1 MGNYKNR
8 LQFVHHDDIF
18 STREDAMEYVNGQLI
33 QIDRPALYAEPM
45 ILKYGDEA
53 EPNIILAIGS
63 VGNGETMSIDN
74 KVFFIDIANIEES
87 IEKIKEQVDKNIEDK
102 ENVIGIVSEIIASC
116 GLNEDGTYSKDLDDD
131 ILKSAENLKI
141 ADALL
146 SSALQ
151 DEIARAKAE
160 EMKLILHPQESDT
173 ISFELDK
180 QESGTSLTA
189 DVKLAE
195 KKTFDNVNWSNIIV
209 KDENGLFANVDVKYE
224 EEQLVVTINGETK
237 AYDLPKETYIES
249 GYYDKETESII
260 LELNNGGE
268 VYVEM
273 TDLIEE
279 WGVSSIQ
286 TSPIMLK
293 KEHVKYDSQLH
304 DEPLWRDVLSAD
316 VRLKDGDNNILEKV
330 LVSDED
336 GTFALYVNGVA
347 SNIKCRV
354 GATETTVQD
363 ALDNIKHPIS
373 TNDNNIIV
381 ERVDGLYATVALN
394 YDKASN
400 VLTFD
405 DGIHQPKAI
414 ELNSASVLENAT
426 YEFGELVL
434 RFRMTDN
441 TTNEVRIPISEIVKD
456 FEFDN
461 KNRTVTLV
469 RNEVN
474 GQYYMS
480 ADVNVSND
488 TDNILQVS
496 NHELYVKGVASN
508 IKYKNGVSIEDELDK
523 LNGSEEVVGSIK
535 YEVAKEK
542 AERVSNDAKLSEI
555 IASTQTELDALED
568 VVNAEIARSE
578 NADAENIKSIDELGT
593 KIETLTSLLNEHKE
607 DFQTHKDDNV
617 ASFANVE
624 SKIVETN
631 NTLDKHK
638 IESNNALEAA
648 KVESKTYTDNAL
660 VEAKAYADGL
670 SVNYDSV
677 GSAQFALQSAKEY
690 SDNNTITAI
699 TKAKEYTDNKAVET
713 LATAQENAAH
723 AISDAVSAL
732 TVSID
737 AKDADAKLYADEQD
751 AKMLATV
758 NDAIAKV
765 AQDAEFTTVET
776 DTVKTVLN
784 SNKEL
789 SAHVKL
795 NNSTDNILLSDEKG
809 LLAQVNL
816 TYDQITS
823 KLTFNNGK
831 TFSEY
836 YLTSNSLVSDARF
849 DENGKLVLTITLA
862 NGTTK
867 EVEVSIDKIEG
878 GNNGDSPVTVNVEQ
892 TQEGVK
898 RITATLSVSSNEN
911 NLIVADDG
919 SLFASKVASDH
930 IGTYRDNEMTMQ
942 EALGRIAEEIDE
954 ASKTGGNAGDTSGLQ
969 AQIASL
975 QTQVTTLQ
983 SNLNAETTARIELE
997 NEVNELKAI
1006 VEQLANATMID
1017 FGTYTVTT
1025 TDDGENQGGSGD
1037 VTPSGGDEVT
1047 PENGDDNTEEIPTE

>member
-8 LQFVHHDDIF
+8 LQFVHHEGIF
-18 STREDAMEYVNGQLI
+18 PRREDAINYVNGQLI

-45 ILKYGDEA
+45 VLRYGDEL

-63 VGNGETMSIDN
+63 VGDGEKMSTEN
-74 KVFFIDIANIEES
+74 RVFFIDVANIEES
-87 IEKIKEQVDKNIEDK
+87 IEKLKEQVDINIKDK
-102 ENVIGIVSEIIASC
+102 ESVIGIVSEIIASC
-116 GLNEDGTYSKDLDDD
+116 GLNEGGTYSKDLDDD

-173 ISFELDK
+173 ISFGLDK

-224 EEQLVVTINGETK
+224 EDQLVVTINGETK

-249 GYYDKETESII
+249 GRYDKATESII
-260 LELNNGGE
+260 LKLNNDEE

-279 WGVSSIQ
+279 WGVSSNQ
-286 TSPIMLK
+286 TSPIILK
-293 KEHVKYDSQLH
+293 KEHVGYNSQLH

-330 LVSDED
+330 SVSDKD

-405 DGIHQPKAI
+405 DGIHPSKSI
-414 ELNSASVLENAT
+414 ELNSASVLEKAY

-456 FEFDN
+456 FEFN
-461 KNRTVTLV
+461 NNGRTVTLV
-469 RNEVN
+469 RNQDN

-488 TDNILQVS
+488 ADNILQINNS
-496 NHELYVKGVASN
+496 ALYVKGIASN
-508 IKYKNGVSIEDELDK
+508 IKYKSEVSVADELDK
-523 LNGSEEVVGSIK
+523 LNSPEEVVGSIK

-542 AERVSNDAKLSEI
+542 LERISSDNKLSEI

-578 NADAENIKSIDELGT
+578 NADAENIKSIDELASKLDILSSSFT
-593 KIETLTSLLNEHKE
+593 EHNEA
-607 DFQTHKDDNV
+607 FQLHKDENV
-617 ASFANVE
+617 ASFTDVN

-631 NTLDKHK
+631 YTLEKHK
-638 IESNNALEAA
+638 IESSGALEAA
-648 KVESKTYTDNAL
+648 KVESKTYTDNVLA
-660 VEAKAYADGL
+660 EAKAYADGL

-677 GSAQFALQSAKEY
+677 GSAQSALQSAKEY
-690 SDNNTITAI
+690 SDNNTIIAI
-699 TKAKEYTDNKAVET
+699 TKAKEYT
-713 LATAQENAAH
+713 
-723 AISDAVSAL
+723 
-732 TVSID
+732 
-737 AKDADAKLYADEQD
+737 DEQD

-758 NDAIAKV
+758 NDAIAK
-765 AQDAEFTTVET
+765 ASQDAEFVTVDT
-776 DTVKTVLN
+776 DTIKTVLN

-789 SAHVKL
+789 SANVKL
-795 NNSTDNILLSDEKG
+795 NNSTDNILLSDENG

-816 TYDQITS
+816 TYDPTTS
-823 KLTFNNGK
+823 KLMFNNGK

-862 NGTTK
+862 DGTTK
-867 EVEVSIDKIEG
+867 EVVASIDKIEG

-930 IGTYRDNEMTMQ
+930 IGTYRDSEMTMQ

-954 ASKTGGNAGDTSGLQ
+954 ASKTSGNAVDVSGLQ

-975 QTQVTTLQ
+975 QATVTTLQ
-983 SNLNAETTARIELE
+983 SALNEEIAARKELE
-997 NEVNELKAI
+997 NKVNDLTTKVDDLEK
-1006 VEQLANATMID
+1006 ATMID
-1017 FGTYTVTT
+1017 FGTYT
-1025 TDDGENQGGSGD
+1025 DNGD
-1037 VTPSGGDEVT
+1037 EEVT
-1047 PENGDDNTEEIPTE
+1047 P

>member
-8 LQFVHHDDIF
+8 LQFVHHNELF
-18 STREDAMEYVNGQLI
+18 STREDAMNYVNGQLI

-45 ILKYGDEA
+45 VLKYGDEA

-63 VGNGETMSIDN
+63 RGNGEDMSTSN
-74 KVFFIDIANIEES
+74 RVFFIDLANIEES
-87 IEKIKEQVDKNIEDK
+87 IEKLKEQVDKNIEDE
-102 ENVIGIVSEIIASC
+102 ENIRDFVSAIIASC

-160 EMKLILHPQESDT
+160 EMKLILNPQESDT
-173 ISFELDK
+173 ISFGLDK

-195 KKTFDNVNWSNIIV
+195 KKTLDNVNWSNIIV
-209 KDENGLFANVDVKYE
+209 KDESGLFANVDVKYE
-224 EEQLVVTINGETK
+224 EDQLVVTINGETK

-293 KEHVKYDSQLH
+293 KEHVRYDSQLH

-405 DGIHQPKAI
+405 DGIHPSKSI
-414 ELNSASVLENAT
+414 ELNSASVLEKAY
-426 YEFGELVL
+426 YENGELVL

-441 TTNEVRIPISEIVKD
+441 TTNEVKIPISEIVKD
-456 FEFDN
+456 FDFDN
-461 KNRTVTLV
+461 DNSTVKLE
-469 RNEVN
+469 RNQKN

-480 ADVNVSND
+480 ANVNVLD
-488 TDNILQVS
+488 DADNILQKNNS
-496 NHELYVKGVASN
+496 ALYVKGIASN
-508 IKYKNGVSIEDELDK
+508 IKYKSEVSVADELDK
-523 LNGSEEVVGSIK
+523 LNGHEDVEGSIK

-542 AERVSNDAKLSEI
+542 AERFSEDEKLSEI

-568 VVNAEIARSE
+568 VVNEEITRSE
-578 NADAENIKSIDELGT
+578 NVDAENKKSIDELGT
-593 KIETLTSLLNEHKE
+593 KIETLSSLLNEHKE

-617 ASFANVE
+617 TSFTNVE

-648 KVESKTYTDNAL
+648 KVESKTYTDNVL

-677 GSAQFALQSAKEY
+677 GSAQSALQSAKEY

-699 TKAKEYTDNKAVET
+699 TKAKEYTDGKAVET

-723 AISDAVSAL
+723 AISDAASAL

-737 AKDADAKLYADEQD
+737 TKNAEAKLYADEQD
-751 AKMLATV
+751 AKMLETV
-758 NDAIAKV
+758 NDAIAK
-765 AQDAEFTTVET
+765 ASQDAEFVTVDT
-776 DTVKTVLN
+776 DTIKTVLN

-789 SAHVKL
+789 SANVKL
-795 NNSTDNILLSDEKG
+795 NNSTDNILLSDENG

-816 TYDQITS
+816 TYDPTTS

-862 NGTTK
+862 DGRTK
-867 EVEVSIDKIEG
+867 EVVASIDKIEG

-930 IGTYRDNEMTMQ
+930 IGTYRDSEMTMQ

-954 ASKTGGNAGDTSGLQ
+954 ASKTGGNAVDVSGLQ

-975 QTQVTTLQ
+975 QATVTTLQ
-983 SNLNAETTARIELE
+983 SALNEEIAEREKLK
-997 NEVNELKAI
+997 NEVDALK
-1006 VEQLANATMID
+1006 NATMID
-1017 FGTYTVTT
+1017 FGTYT
-1025 TDDGENQGGSGD
+1025 DNGGE
-1037 VTPSGGDEVT
+1037 EVT
-1047 PENGDDNTEEIPTE
+1047 P

>member
-8 LQFVHHDDIF
+8 LQFVHHDELF
-18 STREDAMEYVNGQLI
+18 STREDAMNYVNGQLI

-63 VGNGETMSIDN
+63 VGNGETMSTNN
-74 KVFFIDIANIEES
+74 KVFFIDLANIEES
-87 IEKIKEQVDKNIEDK
+87 IEKLNGQVEDVKNVKEL
-102 ENVIGIVSEIIASC
+102 VSAIIASC
-116 GLNEDGTYSKDLDDD
+116 GLNEDGTYSIDLDDD
-131 ILKSAENLKI
+131 ILKSAENLKM
-141 ADALL
+141 ADTLL

-160 EMKLILHPQESDT
+160 EMKLTLHPQDSDT
-173 ISFELDK
+173 ISFGIDR
-180 QESGTSLTA
+180 QDSGTSLIA
-189 DVKLAE
+189 DVKLAD
-195 KKTFDNVNWSNIIV
+195 KKTFDNTNWSNIII
-209 KDENGLFANVDVKYE
+209 KDENGLFTNVDVKYE
-224 EEQLVVTINGETK
+224 EGQLIVTINGETK
-237 AYDLPKETYIES
+237 TYDLPQETYLES
-249 GYYDKETESII
+249 GYYDKETESIV
-260 LELNNGGE
+260 LALNNGEE
-268 VYVEM
+268 VYVEV

-293 KEHVKYDSQLH
+293 KEHVSYETQLH
-304 DEPLWRDVLSAD
+304 GEPLWRDVLSAD

-330 LVSDED
+330 LVSEED

-347 SNIKCRV
+347 SNIKCHV
-354 GATETTVQD
+354 GGTETTVQD
-363 ALDNIKHPIS
+363 ALNNIEHPIS

-381 ERVDGLYATVALN
+381 ERADGLYATVALN
-394 YDKASN
+394 YNKASN

-405 DGIHQPKAI
+405 DGIHQPQTI

-496 NHELYVKGVASN
+496 NHELYVKGIASN
-508 IKYKNGVSIEDELDK
+508 IKYKSGVSVEDELDK
-523 LNGSEEVVGSIK
+523 LNGPEEVVGSIK

-542 AERVSNDAKLSEI
+542 SERVSNDEKLSET

-568 VVNAEIARSE
+568 DVN
-578 NADAENIKSIDELGT
+578 
-593 KIETLTSLLNEHKE
+593 TSFTDVN
-607 DFQTHKDDNV
+607 
-617 ASFANVE
+617 
-624 SKIVETN
+624 SKIVEA
-631 NTLDKHK
+631 
-638 IESNNALEAA
+638 NNALEAA

-660 VEAKAYADGL
+660 AE
-670 SVNYDSV
+670 
-677 GSAQFALQSAKEY
+677 
-690 SDNNTITAI
+690 
-699 TKAKEYTDNKAVET
+699 AKEYTNNKAVET
-713 LATAQENAAH
+713 LAT
-723 AISDAVSAL
+723 
-732 TVSID
+732 
-737 AKDADAKLYADEQD
+737 
-751 AKMLATV
+751 V
-758 NDAIAKV
+758 NDAIDKV
-765 AQDAEFTTVET
+765 SQDAEFVTVET

-789 SAHVKL
+789 SANVKL
-795 NNSTDNILLSDEKG
+795 NLSTDNILLADENG

-816 TYDQITS
+816 TYDPTTAR
-823 KLTFNNGK
+823 LTFNNGK

-862 NGTTK
+862 DGTTK
-867 EVEVSIDKIEG
+867 EVVASIDKIEG

-892 TQEGVK
+892 TQEGIK
-898 RITATLSVSSNEN
+898 RITATLSVSSSEN
-911 NLIVADDG
+911 NLIVANDG

-954 ASKTGGNAGDTSGLQ
+954 ASKTGGGGGTVDTSGLQ

-983 SNLNAETTARIELE
+983 TNLNAEIAAR
-997 NEVNELKAI
+997 NELKTK
-1006 VEQLANATMID
+1006 VDDLETKVNQLINATMID
-1017 FGTYTVTT
+1017 FGTYTATT
-1025 TDDGENQGGSGD
+1025 TDASENQGG
-1037 VTPSGGDEVT
+1037 GDEAT
-1047 PENGDDNTEEIPTE
+1047 QENGADNTNETPTE

>member
-8 LQFVHHDDIF
+8 LQFVHHDELF
-18 STREDAMEYVNGQLI
+18 STREDAMNYVNGQLI

-63 VGNGETMSIDN
+63 VGNGETMSTNN
-74 KVFFIDIANIEES
+74 KVFFIDLANIEES
-87 IEKIKEQVDKNIEDK
+87 IEKLNGQVEDVKNVKEL
-102 ENVIGIVSEIIASC
+102 VSAIIASC
-116 GLNEDGTYSKDLDDD
+116 GLNEDGTYSIDLDDD
-131 ILKSAENLKI
+131 ILKSAENLKM
-141 ADALL
+141 ADTLL

-160 EMKLILHPQESDT
+160 EMKLTLHPQDSDT
-173 ISFELDK
+173 ISFGIDR
-180 QESGTSLTA
+180 QDSGTSLIA
-189 DVKLAE
+189 DIKLAD
-195 KKTFDNVNWSNIIV
+195 KKTFDNTNWSNIII
-209 KDENGLFANVDVKYE
+209 KDENGLFTNVDVKYE
-224 EEQLVVTINGETK
+224 EGQLIVTINGETK
-237 AYDLPKETYIES
+237 TYDLPQETYLES
-249 GYYDKETESII
+249 GYYDKETESIV
-260 LELNNGGE
+260 LALNNGEE
-268 VYVEM
+268 VYVEV

-293 KEHVKYDSQLH
+293 KEHVSYETQLH
-304 DEPLWRDVLSAD
+304 GEPLWRDVLSAD
-316 VRLKDGDNNILEKV
+316 VRLKDGDNNILQKV
-330 LVSDED
+330 LVSEED

-347 SNIKCRV
+347 SNIKCHV
-354 GATETTVQD
+354 GGTETTVQD
-363 ALDNIKHPIS
+363 ALNNIEHPIS

-381 ERVDGLYATVALN
+381 ERADGLYATVALN
-394 YDKASN
+394 YNKASN

-405 DGIHQPKAI
+405 DGIHQPQTI

-496 NHELYVKGVASN
+496 NHELYVKGIASN
-508 IKYKNGVSIEDELDK
+508 IKYKSGVSVEDELDK
-523 LNGSEEVVGSIK
+523 LNGPEEVVGSIK

-542 AERVSNDAKLSEI
+542 SERVSNDEKLSET

-568 VVNAEIARSE
+568 DVN
-578 NADAENIKSIDELGT
+578 
-593 KIETLTSLLNEHKE
+593 TSFTEVN
-607 DFQTHKDDNV
+607 
-617 ASFANVE
+617 
-624 SKIVETN
+624 SKIVEA
-631 NTLDKHK
+631 
-638 IESNNALEAA
+638 NNALEAA

-660 VEAKAYADGL
+660 AE
-670 SVNYDSV
+670 
-677 GSAQFALQSAKEY
+677 
-690 SDNNTITAI
+690 
-699 TKAKEYTDNKAVET
+699 AKEYTNNKAVET
-713 LATAQENAAH
+713 LAT
-723 AISDAVSAL
+723 
-732 TVSID
+732 
-737 AKDADAKLYADEQD
+737 
-751 AKMLATV
+751 V
-758 NDAIAKV
+758 NDAIDKV
-765 AQDAEFTTVET
+765 SQDAEFVTVET

-789 SAHVKL
+789 SANVKL
-795 NNSTDNILLSDEKG
+795 NLSTDNILLADENG

-816 TYDQITS
+816 TYDPTTAR
-823 KLTFNNGK
+823 LTFNNGK

-862 NGTTK
+862 DGTTK
-867 EVEVSIDKIEG
+867 EVVASIDKIEG

-892 TQEGVK
+892 TQEGIK
-898 RITATLSVSSNEN
+898 RITATLSVSSSEN
-911 NLIVADDG
+911 NLIVANDG

-954 ASKTGGNAGDTSGLQ
+954 ASKTGGGGGTVDTSGLQ

-983 SNLNAETTARIELE
+983 TNLNAEIAAR
-997 NEVNELKAI
+997 NELKTKVDDLEAK
-1006 VEQLANATMID
+1006 VNQLINATMID
-1017 FGTYTVTT
+1017 FGTYTATT
-1025 TDDGENQGGSGD
+1025 TDASENQGGS
-1037 VTPSGGDEVT
+1037 DEAT
-1047 PENGDDNTEEIPTE
+1047 QENGVDNTNETPTE

>member
-8 LQFVHHDDIF
+8 LQFVHHNELF
-18 STREDAMEYVNGQLI
+18 STREDAMNYVNGQLI

-45 ILKYGDEA
+45 VLKYGDEA

-63 VGNGETMSIDN
+63 RGNGEDMSTSN
-74 KVFFIDIANIEES
+74 RVFFIDLANIEES
-87 IEKIKEQVDKNIEDK
+87 IEKLKEQVDKNIEDE
-102 ENVIGIVSEIIASC
+102 ENIRDFVSAIIASC

-160 EMKLILHPQESDT
+160 EMKLILNPQESDT
-173 ISFELDK
+173 ISFGLDK

-224 EEQLVVTINGETK
+224 EDQLVVIINGETK

-249 GYYDKETESII
+249 GYYDKETESIV
-260 LELNNGGE
+260 LELNNGEE

-279 WGVSSIQ
+279 WGVSSNQ
-286 TSPIMLK
+286 TGPIILK
-293 KEHVKYDSQLH
+293 KEHVGYNSQLH
-304 DEPLWRDVLSAD
+304 DESLWRDILSAD
-316 VRLKDGDNNILEKV
+316 VKLKDGDNNILEKV
-330 LVSDED
+330 SVSDED
-336 GTFALYVNGVA
+336 GAPVLALYVNGVA
-347 SNIKCRV
+347 SNIKCHV
-354 GATETTVQD
+354 GGTETTVQD
-363 ALDNIKHPIS
+363 ALNNIKHPIS

-405 DGIHQPKAI
+405 DGIHQAKAI
-414 ELNSASVLENAT
+414 ELNSASVLEKAY

-456 FEFDN
+456 FEFN
-461 KNRTVTLV
+461 NNGRTVTLV
-469 RNEVN
+469 RNQDN

-488 TDNILQVS
+488 ADNILQINNS
-496 NHELYVKGVASN
+496 ALYVKGIASN
-508 IKYKNGVSIEDELDK
+508 IKYKSEVSVADELDK
-523 LNGSEEVVGSIK
+523 LNSPEEVVGSIK

-542 AERVSNDAKLSEI
+542 LERVSSDNKLSEI

-568 VVNAEIARSE
+568 VVNEEITRSE
-578 NADAENIKSIDELGT
+578 NVDAENRKSIDELGA

-617 ASFANVE
+617 TSFANVE

-648 KVESKTYTDNAL
+648 KVE
-660 VEAKAYADGL
+660 
-670 SVNYDSV
+670 
-677 GSAQFALQSAKEY
+677 
-690 SDNNTITAI
+690 
-699 TKAKEYTDNKAVET
+699 AKEYTDNKAVET

-732 TVSID
+732 TASID

-751 AKMLATV
+751 AKILATV

-784 SNKEL
+784 INKEL
-789 SAHVKL
+789 SANVKL

-816 TYDQITS
+816 TYDPATS

-862 NGTTK
+862 DGTKK

-1006 VEQLANATMID
+1006 VEQLTNATMID

-1037 VTPSGGDEVT
+1037 VTPDGGDEVT
-1047 PENGDDNTEEIPTE
+1047 LEDGDDNTEEIPTE

>member
-8 LQFVHHDDIF
+8 LQFVHHDELF
-18 STREDAMEYVNGQLI
+18 STREDAMNYVNGQLI

-45 ILKYGDEA
+45 ILKYGDE
-53 EPNIILAIGS
+53 EKPNIILAIGS
-63 VGNGETMSIDN
+63 VGDGKTMSINN
-74 KVFFIDIANIEES
+74 KVFFIDLANIEES
-87 IEKIKEQVDKNIEDK
+87 IEKLKEQVDKNIEDK
-102 ENVIGIVSEIIASC
+102 ENIRDFVSAIIASC

-189 DVKLAE
+189 GVKLAE

-224 EEQLVVTINGETK
+224 EDQLVVTINGETK
-237 AYDLPKETYIES
+237 AYNLPKETYIES

-373 TNDNNIIV
+373 TNNNNIIV

-414 ELNSASVLENAT
+414 ELNSASVLEKAY

-456 FEFDN
+456 FEFN
-461 KNRTVTLV
+461 NNGRTVTLV
-469 RNEVN
+469 RNQDN

-488 TDNILQVS
+488 ADNILQINNS
-496 NHELYVKGVASN
+496 ALYVKGIASN
-508 IKYKNGVSIEDELDK
+508 IKYKSEVSVADELDK
-523 LNGSEEVVGSIK
+523 LNSPEEVVGSIK

-542 AERVSNDAKLSEI
+542 LERVSSDNKLSEI

-568 VVNAEIARSE
+568 VVNEEITRSE
-578 NADAENIKSIDELGT
+578 NVDAENRKSIDELGA
-593 KIETLTSLLNEHKE
+593 KIETLASLLNEHKE

-617 ASFANVE
+617 TSFANVE

-631 NTLDKHK
+631 HTLDKHK
-638 IESNNALEAA
+638 NESNNALEAA
-648 KVESKTYTDNAL
+648 KVE
-660 VEAKAYADGL
+660 AKA
-670 SVNYDSV
+670 
-677 GSAQFALQSAKEY
+677 
-690 SDNNTITAI
+690 
-699 TKAKEYTDNKAVET
+699 YTDNKATEI

-723 AISDAVSAL
+723 AISDASNVL

-737 AKDADAKLYADEQD
+737 TKNAEAKLYADEQD
-751 AKMLATV
+751 AKLLATV
-758 NDAIAKV
+758 NDAIAK
-765 AQDAEFTTVET
+765 ASQDAEFVTVDT
-776 DTVKTVLN
+776 DTIKTVLN

-789 SAHVKL
+789 SANVKL
-795 NNSTDNILLSDEKG
+795 NNSTDNILLSDENG

-816 TYDQITS
+816 TYDPTTS
-823 KLTFNNGK
+823 KLIFNNGK

-862 NGTTK
+862 NGDKK
-867 EVEVSIDKIEG
+867 EVVASIDKIEG

-930 IGTYRDNEMTMQ
+930 IGTYRDSEMTMQ

-954 ASKTGGNAGDTSGLQ
+954 ASKTGGNAVDVSGLQ

-983 SNLNAETTARIELE
+983 SNLNAETTARIELA
-997 NEVNELKAI
+997 NEVNELKSI

-1037 VTPSGGDEVT
+1037 VTPDGGDEVT
-1047 PENGDDNTEEIPTE
+1047 PENGDDNTEEIPSE

>member
-8 LQFVHHDDIF
+8 LQFVHHDELF
-18 STREDAMEYVNGQLI
+18 STREDAMNYVNGQLI

-63 VGNGETMSIDN
+63 VGNGETMSTNN
-74 KVFFIDIANIEES
+74 KVFFIDFANIEES
-87 IEKIKEQVDKNIEDK
+87 IEKLNGQVEDVKNVKEL
-102 ENVIGIVSEIIASC
+102 VSAIIASC
-116 GLNEDGTYSKDLDDD
+116 GLNEDGTYSIDLDDD
-131 ILKSAENLKI
+131 ILKSAENLKM
-141 ADALL
+141 ADTLL

-160 EMKLILHPQESDT
+160 EMKLTLHPQDSDT
-173 ISFELDK
+173 ISFGIDR
-180 QESGTSLTA
+180 QDSGTSLMA
-189 DVKLAE
+189 DVKLAD
-195 KKTFDNVNWSNIIV
+195 KKTFDNTNWSNIII
-209 KDENGLFANVDVKYE
+209 KDENGLFTNVDVKYE
-224 EEQLVVTINGETK
+224 DGQLIVTINGETK
-237 AYDLPKETYIES
+237 TYDLPQETYLES
-249 GYYDKETESII
+249 GYYDKETESIV
-260 LELNNGGE
+260 LTLNNGEE
-268 VYVEM
+268 VYVEV

-293 KEHVKYDSQLH
+293 KEHVSYETQLH
-304 DEPLWRDVLSAD
+304 GEPLWRDVLSAD

-330 LVSDED
+330 LVSEED

-347 SNIKCRV
+347 SNIKCHV
-354 GATETTVQD
+354 GGTETTVQD
-363 ALDNIKHPIS
+363 ALNNIEHPIS

-381 ERVDGLYATVALN
+381 ERADGLYATVALN
-394 YDKASN
+394 YNKASN

-405 DGIHQPKAI
+405 DGIHQPQTI

-496 NHELYVKGVASN
+496 NHELYVKGIASN
-508 IKYKNGVSIEDELDK
+508 IKYKSGVSVEDELDK
-523 LNGSEEVVGSIK
+523 LNGPEEVVGSIK

-542 AERVSNDAKLSEI
+542 SERVSNDEKLSET

-568 VVNAEIARSE
+568 DVN
-578 NADAENIKSIDELGT
+578 
-593 KIETLTSLLNEHKE
+593 TSFTEVN
-607 DFQTHKDDNV
+607 
-617 ASFANVE
+617 
-624 SKIVETN
+624 SKIVEA
-631 NTLDKHK
+631 
-638 IESNNALEAA
+638 NNALEAA

-660 VEAKAYADGL
+660 AE
-670 SVNYDSV
+670 
-677 GSAQFALQSAKEY
+677 
-690 SDNNTITAI
+690 
-699 TKAKEYTDNKAVET
+699 AKEYTNNKAVET
-713 LATAQENAAH
+713 LAT
-723 AISDAVSAL
+723 
-732 TVSID
+732 
-737 AKDADAKLYADEQD
+737 
-751 AKMLATV
+751 V
-758 NDAIAKV
+758 NDAIDKV
-765 AQDAEFTTVET
+765 SQDAEFVTVET

-789 SAHVKL
+789 SANVKL
-795 NNSTDNILLSDEKG
+795 NLSTDNILLADENG

-816 TYDQITS
+816 TYDPTTAR
-823 KLTFNNGK
+823 LTFNNGK

-862 NGTTK
+862 DGTTK
-867 EVEVSIDKIEG
+867 EVVASIDKIEG

-892 TQEGVK
+892 TQEGIK
-898 RITATLSVSSNEN
+898 RITATLSVSSSEN
-911 NLIVADDG
+911 NLIVANDG

-954 ASKTGGNAGDTSGLQ
+954 ASKTGGGGGTVDTSGLQ

-983 SNLNAETTARIELE
+983 SNLNAEIAAR
-997 NEVNELKAI
+997 NELKTKVDDLEDKVNKLI
-1006 VEQLANATMID
+1006 NATMID
-1017 FGTYTVTT
+1017 FGTYTATT
-1025 TDDGENQGGSGD
+1025 TGASENQGG
-1037 VTPSGGDEVT
+1037 GDEAT
-1047 PENGDDNTEEIPTE
+1047 QENGVDNTNETPTE

>member
-8 LQFVHHDDIF
+8 LQFVHHDELF
-18 STREDAMEYVNGQLI
+18 STREDAMNYVNGQLI

-63 VGNGETMSIDN
+63 VGNGETMSTNN
-74 KVFFIDIANIEES
+74 KVFFIDLANIEES
-87 IEKIKEQVDKNIEDK
+87 IEKLNGQVEDVKNVKEL
-102 ENVIGIVSEIIASC
+102 VSAIIASC
-116 GLNEDGTYSKDLDDD
+116 GLNEDGTYSLDLDDD
-131 ILKSAENLKI
+131 ILKSAENLKM
-141 ADALL
+141 ADTLL
-146 SSALQ
+146 SRALQ

-160 EMKLILHPQESDT
+160 EMKLTLHPQDSDT
-173 ISFELDK
+173 ISFGIDR
-180 QESGTSLTA
+180 QDSGTSLIA
-189 DVKLAE
+189 DVKLAD
-195 KKTFDNVNWSNIIV
+195 KKTFDNTNWSNIII
-209 KDENGLFANVDVKYE
+209 KDENGLFTNVDVKYE
-224 EEQLVVTINGETK
+224 EGQLIVTINGETK
-237 AYDLPKETYIES
+237 TYDLPQETYLES
-249 GYYDKETESII
+249 GYYDKETESIV
-260 LELNNGGE
+260 LALNNGEE
-268 VYVEM
+268 VYVEV

-293 KEHVKYDSQLH
+293 KEHVSYETQLH
-304 DEPLWRDVLSAD
+304 GEPLWRDVLSAD

-330 LVSDED
+330 LVSEED

-347 SNIKCRV
+347 SNIKCHV
-354 GATETTVQD
+354 GGTETTVQD
-363 ALDNIKHPIS
+363 ALNNIEHPIS

-381 ERVDGLYATVALN
+381 ERADGLYATVALN
-394 YDKASN
+394 YNKASN

-405 DGIHQPKAI
+405 DGIHQTQTI

-496 NHELYVKGVASN
+496 NHELYVKGIASN
-508 IKYKNGVSIEDELDK
+508 IKYKSGISVEDELDK
-523 LNGSEEVVGSIK
+523 LNGTEEVVGSIK

-542 AERVSNDAKLSEI
+542 SERVSNDEKLSET
-555 IASTQTELDALED
+555 IARTQTELDALEED
-568 VVNAEIARSE
+568 VNTSFTEVN
-578 NADAENIKSIDELGT
+578 
-593 KIETLTSLLNEHKE
+593 
-607 DFQTHKDDNV
+607 
-617 ASFANVE
+617 
-624 SKIVETN
+624 SKIVEAN
-631 NTLDKHK
+631 NALETHK
-638 IESNNALEAA
+638 IEASGALEAA
-648 KVESKTYTDNAL
+648 KAESKTYTDNAL
-660 VEAKAYADGL
+660 AE
-670 SVNYDSV
+670 
-677 GSAQFALQSAKEY
+677 
-690 SDNNTITAI
+690 
-699 TKAKEYTDNKAVET
+699 AKEYTDNK
-713 LATAQENAAH
+713 
-723 AISDAVSAL
+723 
-732 TVSID
+732 SI
-737 AKDADAKLYADEQD
+737 EI
-751 AKMLATV
+751 LATV
-758 NDAIAKV
+758 NDAIDKV
-765 AQDAEFTTVET
+765 SQDAEFVTVET

-789 SAHVKL
+789 SANVKL
-795 NNSTDNILLSDEKG
+795 NLSTDNILLADENG
-809 LLAQVNL
+809 LSAQVNL
-816 TYDQITS
+816 TYDPTTAR
-823 KLTFNNGK
+823 LTFNNGK

-862 NGTTK
+862 DGTTK
-867 EVEVSIDKIEG
+867 EVVASIDKIEG

-892 TQEGVK
+892 TQEGIK
-898 RITATLSVSSNEN
+898 RITATLSVSSSEN
-911 NLIVADDG
+911 NLIVANDG

-954 ASKTGGNAGDTSGLQ
+954 ASKTSGGGGTVDTSGLQ

-983 SNLNAETTARIELE
+983 TNLNAEIAAR
-997 NEVNELKAI
+997 NELKTKVDDLEDKVNKLI
-1006 VEQLANATMID
+1006 NATMID
-1017 FGTYTVTT
+1017 FGTYTATT
-1025 TDDGENQGGSGD
+1025 TDASENQGG
-1037 VTPSGGDEVT
+1037 GDEAT
-1047 PENGDDNTEEIPTE
+1047 QENGVDNTNETPTE

>member
-8 LQFVHHDDIF
+8 LQFVHHNELF
-18 STREDAMEYVNGQLI
+18 STREDAMNYVNGQLI

-45 ILKYGDEA
+45 VLKYGDEA

-63 VGNGETMSIDN
+63 RGNGEDMSTSN
-74 KVFFIDIANIEES
+74 RVFFIDLANIEES
-87 IEKIKEQVDKNIEDK
+87 IEKLKEQVDKNIEDE
-102 ENVIGIVSEIIASC
+102 ENIRDFVSAIIASC

-131 ILKSAENLKI
+131 ILKSAENLKM

-160 EMKLILHPQESDT
+160 EMKLILNPQESDT

-189 DVKLAE
+189 GVKLAE

-224 EEQLVVTINGETK
+224 EDQLVVTINGETK
-237 AYDLPKETYIES
+237 AYNLPKETYIES

-405 DGIHQPKAI
+405 DGIHPSKSI
-414 ELNSASVLENAT
+414 ELNSASVLEKAY

-456 FEFDN
+456 FEFN
-461 KNRTVTLV
+461 NNGRTVTLV
-469 RNEVN
+469 RNQDN

-488 TDNILQVS
+488 ADNILQINNS
-496 NHELYVKGVASN
+496 ALYVKGIASN
-508 IKYKNGVSIEDELDK
+508 IKYKSEVSVADELDK
-523 LNGSEEVVGSIK
+523 LNSPEEVVGSIK

-542 AERVSNDAKLSEI
+542 LERVSSDNKLSEI

-568 VVNAEIARSE
+568 VVNEEITRSE
-578 NADAENIKSIDELGT
+578 NVDAENRKSIDELGA

-631 NTLDKHK
+631 HTLDKHK
-638 IESNNALEAA
+638 NESNNALEAA
-648 KVESKTYTDNAL
+648 KVESKTYTDNVL

-677 GSAQFALQSAKEY
+677 GSAQSALQSAKEY

-699 TKAKEYTDNKAVET
+699 TKAKEYTDGKAVET

-723 AISDAVSAL
+723 AISDAASAL

-737 AKDADAKLYADEQD
+737 TKNAEAKLYADEQD
-751 AKMLATV
+751 AKMLETV
-758 NDAIAKV
+758 NDAIAK
-765 AQDAEFTTVET
+765 ASQDAEFVTVDT
-776 DTVKTVLN
+776 DTIKTVLN

-789 SAHVKL
+789 SANVKL
-795 NNSTDNILLSDEKG
+795 NNSTDNILLSDENG

-816 TYDQITS
+816 TYDPTTS

-862 NGTTK
+862 DGTKK

-1006 VEQLANATMID
+1006 VEQLTNATMID

-1037 VTPSGGDEVT
+1037 VTPDGGDEVT
-1047 PENGDDNTEEIPTE
+1047 LEDGDDNTEEIPTE

>member
-8 LQFVHHDDIF
+8 LQFVHHDELF
-18 STREDAMEYVNGQLI
+18 STREDAMNYVNGQLI

-63 VGNGETMSIDN
+63 VGNGETMSTNN
-74 KVFFIDIANIEES
+74 KVFFIDLANIEES
-87 IEKIKEQVDKNIEDK
+87 IEKLNGQVEDVKNVKEL
-102 ENVIGIVSEIIASC
+102 VSAIIASC
-116 GLNEDGTYSKDLDDD
+116 GLNEDGTYSLDLDDD
-131 ILKSAENLKI
+131 ILKSAENLKM
-141 ADALL
+141 ADTLL
-146 SSALQ
+146 SRALQ

-160 EMKLILHPQESDT
+160 EMKLTLHPQDSDT
-173 ISFELDK
+173 ISFGIDR
-180 QESGTSLTA
+180 QDSGTSLIA
-189 DVKLAE
+189 DVKLAD
-195 KKTFDNVNWSNIIV
+195 KKTFDNTNWSNIII
-209 KDENGLFANVDVKYE
+209 KDENGLFTNVDVKYE
-224 EEQLVVTINGETK
+224 EGQLIVTINGETK
-237 AYDLPKETYIES
+237 TYDLPQETYLES
-249 GYYDKETESII
+249 GYYDKETESIV
-260 LELNNGGE
+260 LALNNGEE
-268 VYVEM
+268 VYVEV

-293 KEHVKYDSQLH
+293 KEHVSYETQLH
-304 DEPLWRDVLSAD
+304 GEPLWRDVLSAD

-330 LVSDED
+330 LVSEED

-347 SNIKCRV
+347 SNIKCHV
-354 GATETTVQD
+354 GGTETTVQD
-363 ALDNIKHPIS
+363 ALNNIEHPIS

-381 ERVDGLYATVALN
+381 ERADGLYATVALN
-394 YDKASN
+394 YNKASN

-405 DGIHQPKAI
+405 DGIHQPQTI

-496 NHELYVKGVASN
+496 NHELYVKGIASN
-508 IKYKNGVSIEDELDK
+508 IKYKSGISVEDELDK

-542 AERVSNDAKLSEI
+542 SERVSNDEKLSET
-555 IASTQTELDALED
+555 IASTQTELDALEED
-568 VVNAEIARSE
+568 VNTSFTDVN
-578 NADAENIKSIDELGT
+578 
-593 KIETLTSLLNEHKE
+593 
-607 DFQTHKDDNV
+607 
-617 ASFANVE
+617 
-624 SKIVETN
+624 SKIAEANNALET
-631 NTLDKHK
+631 HK
-638 IESNNALEAA
+638 IEASGALEAA

-660 VEAKAYADGL
+660 AEAKAY
-670 SVNYDSV
+670 
-677 GSAQFALQSAKEY
+677 
-690 SDNNTITAI
+690 
-699 TKAKEYTDNKAVET
+699 TDNKSVE
-713 LATAQENAAH
+713 
-723 AISDAVSAL
+723 I
-732 TVSID
+732 
-737 AKDADAKLYADEQD
+737 
-751 AKMLATV
+751 LATV
-758 NDAIAKV
+758 NDAIDKA
-765 AQDAEFTTVET
+765 AQDAEFVTVET

-789 SAHVKL
+789 SANVKL
-795 NNSTDNILLSDEKG
+795 NLSTDNILLADENG

-816 TYDQITS
+816 TYDPTTAR
-823 KLTFNNGK
+823 LTFNNGK

-862 NGTTK
+862 DGTTK
-867 EVEVSIDKIEG
+867 EVVASIDKIEG

-892 TQEGVK
+892 TQEGIK
-898 RITATLSVSSNEN
+898 RITATLSVSSSEN
-911 NLIVADDG
+911 NLIVANDG

-954 ASKTGGNAGDTSGLQ
+954 ASKTGGGGGTVDTSGLQ

-983 SNLNAETTARIELE
+983 TNLNAEIAAR
-997 NEVNELKAI
+997 NELKTK
-1006 VEQLANATMID
+1006 VDDLETKVNQLINATMID
-1017 FGTYTVTT
+1017 FGTYTATT
-1025 TDDGENQGGSGD
+1025 TGASENQGG
-1037 VTPSGGDEVT
+1037 GDEAT
-1047 PENGDDNTEEIPTE
+1047 QENGVDNTNETPTE

>member
-1 MGNYKNR
+1 MGNNKNR
-8 LQFVHHDDIF
+8 LQFVHHSETF
-18 STREDAMEYVNGQLI
+18 VNREAAMEYVTEQLI
-33 QIDRPALYAEPM
+33 LIDRPALYAEPM
-45 ILKYGDEA
+45 VLKYGDE
-53 EPNIILAIGS
+53 EKPNIILAIGS
-63 VGNGETMSIDN
+63 VGDGKTMSTKKN

-87 IEKIKEQVDKNIEDK
+87 IEKIKEQVDINIEDK
-102 ENVIGIVSEIIASC
+102 ENVRRIVSEIIASC

-160 EMKLILHPQESDT
+160 EMKLILNPQESDT
-173 ISFELDK
+173 ISFGLDK

-224 EEQLVVTINGETK
+224 EDQLVVIINGETK

-249 GYYDKETESII
+249 GYYDKETESIV
-260 LELNNGGE
+260 LELNNGEE

-279 WGVSSIQ
+279 WGVSSNQ
-286 TSPIMLK
+286 TGPIILK
-293 KEHVKYDSQLH
+293 KEHVGYNSQLH
-304 DEPLWRDVLSAD
+304 DESLWRDILSAD
-316 VRLKDGDNNILEKV
+316 VKLKDGDNNILEKV
-330 LVSDED
+330 SVSDED
-336 GTFALYVNGVA
+336 GAPVLALYVNGVA
-347 SNIKCRV
+347 SNIKCHV
-354 GATETTVQD
+354 GGTETTVQD
-363 ALDNIKHPIS
+363 ALNNIKHPIS

-405 DGIHQPKAI
+405 DGIHQAKAI
-414 ELNSASVLENAT
+414 ELNSASVLEKAY

-456 FEFDN
+456 FEFN
-461 KNRTVTLV
+461 NNGRTVTLV
-469 RNEVN
+469 RNQDN

-488 TDNILQVS
+488 ADNILQINNS
-496 NHELYVKGVASN
+496 ALYVKGIASN
-508 IKYKNGVSIEDELDK
+508 IKYKSEVSVADELDK
-523 LNGSEEVVGSIK
+523 LNGHEEVEGSIK

-542 AERVSNDAKLSEI
+542 AERFSEDEKLSEI

-568 VVNAEIARSE
+568 VVNEEITRSE
-578 NADAENIKSIDELGT
+578 NVDAENRKSIDELGA

-617 ASFANVE
+617 TSFANVE

-631 NTLDKHK
+631 HTLDKHK
-638 IESNNALEAA
+638 NESNNALEAA
-648 KVESKTYTDNAL
+648 KVE
-660 VEAKAYADGL
+660 AKA
-670 SVNYDSV
+670 
-677 GSAQFALQSAKEY
+677 
-690 SDNNTITAI
+690 
-699 TKAKEYTDNKAVET
+699 YTDNKATEI

-723 AISDAVSAL
+723 AISDASNVL

-737 AKDADAKLYADEQD
+737 TKNAEAKLYADEQD
-751 AKMLATV
+751 AKLLATV
-758 NDAIAKV
+758 NDAIAK
-765 AQDAEFTTVET
+765 ASQDAEFVTVDT
-776 DTVKTVLN
+776 DTIKTVLN

-789 SAHVKL
+789 SANVKL
-795 NNSTDNILLSDEKG
+795 NNSTDNILLSDENG

-816 TYDQITS
+816 TYDPTTS
-823 KLTFNNGK
+823 KLMFNNGK

-862 NGTTK
+862 NGDKK
-867 EVEVSIDKIEG
+867 EVVASIDKIEG

-1006 VEQLANATMID
+1006 VEQLTNATMID

-1037 VTPSGGDEVT
+1037 VTPDGGDEVT
-1047 PENGDDNTEEIPTE
+1047 LEDGDDNTEEIPTE

>member
-8 LQFVHHDDIF
+8 LQFVHHDELF
-18 STREDAMEYVNGQLI
+18 STREDAMNYVNGQLI

-63 VGNGETMSIDN
+63 VGNGETMSTNN
-74 KVFFIDIANIEES
+74 KVFFIDLANIEES
-87 IEKIKEQVDKNIEDK
+87 IEKLNGQVEDVKNVKEL
-102 ENVIGIVSEIIASC
+102 VSAIIASC
-116 GLNEDGTYSKDLDDD
+116 GLNEDGTYSIDLDDD
-131 ILKSAENLKI
+131 ILKSAENLKM
-141 ADALL
+141 ADTLL

-160 EMKLILHPQESDT
+160 EMKLTLHPQDSDT
-173 ISFELDK
+173 ISFGIDR
-180 QESGTSLTA
+180 QDSGTSLIA
-189 DVKLAE
+189 DVKLAD
-195 KKTFDNVNWSNIIV
+195 KKTFDNTNWSNIII
-209 KDENGLFANVDVKYE
+209 KDENGLFTNVDVKYE
-224 EEQLVVTINGETK
+224 EGQLIVTINGETK
-237 AYDLPKETYIES
+237 TYDLPQETYLES
-249 GYYDKETESII
+249 GYYDKETESIV
-260 LELNNGGE
+260 LALNNGEE
-268 VYVEM
+268 VYVEV

-293 KEHVKYDSQLH
+293 KEHVSYETQLH
-304 DEPLWRDVLSAD
+304 GEPLWRDVLSAD
-316 VRLKDGDNNILEKV
+316 VRLKDGDNNILQKV
-330 LVSDED
+330 LVSEED

-347 SNIKCRV
+347 SNIKCHV
-354 GATETTVQD
+354 GGTETTVQY
-363 ALDNIKHPIS
+363 ALNNIEHPIS

-381 ERVDGLYATVALN
+381 ERADGLYATVALN
-394 YDKASN
+394 YNKASN

-405 DGIHQPKAI
+405 DGIHQPQTI

-496 NHELYVKGVASN
+496 NHELYVKGIASN
-508 IKYKNGVSIEDELDK
+508 IKYKSGISVEDELDK
-523 LNGSEEVVGSIK
+523 LNGPEEVVGSIK

-542 AERVSNDAKLSEI
+542 SERVSNDEKLSET
-555 IASTQTELDALED
+555 IARTQTELDALEED
-568 VVNAEIARSE
+568 VNTSFTDVN
-578 NADAENIKSIDELGT
+578 
-593 KIETLTSLLNEHKE
+593 
-607 DFQTHKDDNV
+607 
-617 ASFANVE
+617 
-624 SKIVETN
+624 SKIVET
-631 NTLDKHK
+631 
-638 IESNNALEAA
+638 NNALEAA
-648 KVESKTYTDNAL
+648 KVESKTYTDTAL
-660 VEAKAYADGL
+660 AE
-670 SVNYDSV
+670 
-677 GSAQFALQSAKEY
+677 
-690 SDNNTITAI
+690 
-699 TKAKEYTDNKAVET
+699 AKEYTDNK
-713 LATAQENAAH
+713 
-723 AISDAVSAL
+723 
-732 TVSID
+732 SI
-737 AKDADAKLYADEQD
+737 EI
-751 AKMLATV
+751 LATV
-758 NDAIAKV
+758 NDAIDKV
-765 AQDAEFTTVET
+765 SQDAEFVTVDT
-776 DTVKTVLN
+776 DTINTVLN

-789 SAHVKL
+789 SANVKL
-795 NNSTDNILLSDEKG
+795 NLSTDNILLADENG
-809 LLAQVNL
+809 LSAKVNL
-816 TYDQITS
+816 TYDPTTAR
-823 KLTFNNGK
+823 LTFNNGK

-862 NGTTK
+862 DGTTK
-867 EVEVSIDKIEG
+867 EVVASIDKIEG

-892 TQEGVK
+892 TQEGIK
-898 RITATLSVSSNEN
+898 RITATLSVSSSEN
-911 NLIVADDG
+911 NLIVANDG

-954 ASKTGGNAGDTSGLQ
+954 ASKTGGGGGTVDTSGLQ

-983 SNLNAETTARIELE
+983 TNLNAEIAAR
-997 NEVNELKAI
+997 NELKTK
-1006 VEQLANATMID
+1006 VDDLETKVNQLINATMID
-1017 FGTYTVTT
+1017 FGTYTATT
-1025 TDDGENQGGSGD
+1025 TDASENQGG
-1037 VTPSGGDEVT
+1037 GDEAT
-1047 PENGDDNTEEIPTE
+1047 QENGVDNTNETPTE

>member
-8 LQFVHHDDIF
+8 LQFVHHDELF
-18 STREDAMEYVNGQLI
+18 STREDAMNYVNGQLI

-63 VGNGETMSIDN
+63 VGNGETMSTNN
-74 KVFFIDIANIEES
+74 KVFFIDLANIEES
-87 IEKIKEQVDKNIEDK
+87 IEKLNGQVEDVKNVKEL
-102 ENVIGIVSEIIASC
+102 VSAIIASC
-116 GLNEDGTYSKDLDDD
+116 GLNEDGTYSIDLDDD
-131 ILKSAENLKI
+131 ILKSAENLKM
-141 ADALL
+141 ADTLL
-146 SSALQ
+146 SRALQ

-160 EMKLILHPQESDT
+160 EMKLTLHPQDSDT
-173 ISFELDK
+173 ISFGIDR
-180 QESGTSLTA
+180 QDSGTSLMA
-189 DVKLAE
+189 DVKLAD
-195 KKTFDNVNWSNIIV
+195 KKTFDNTNWSNIII
-209 KDENGLFANVDVKYE
+209 KDENGLFTNVDVKYE
-224 EEQLVVTINGETK
+224 EGQLIVTINGETK
-237 AYDLPKETYIES
+237 TYDLPQETYLES
-249 GYYDKETESII
+249 GYYDKETESIV
-260 LELNNGGE
+260 LALNNGEE
-268 VYVEM
+268 VYVEV

-293 KEHVKYDSQLH
+293 KEHVSYETQLH
-304 DEPLWRDVLSAD
+304 GEPLWRDVLSAD

-330 LVSDED
+330 LVSEED

-347 SNIKCRV
+347 SNIKCHV
-354 GATETTVQD
+354 GGIETTVQD
-363 ALDNIKHPIS
+363 ALNNIEHPIS

-381 ERVDGLYATVALN
+381 ERADGLYATVALN
-394 YDKASN
+394 YNKASN

-405 DGIHQPKAI
+405 DGIHQPQTI

-496 NHELYVKGVASN
+496 NHELYVKGIASN
-508 IKYKNGVSIEDELDK
+508 IKYKSGISVEDELDK

-542 AERVSNDAKLSEI
+542 SERVSNDEKLSET
-555 IASTQTELDALED
+555 IASTQTELDALEED
-568 VVNAEIARSE
+568 VNTSFTDVN
-578 NADAENIKSIDELGT
+578 
-593 KIETLTSLLNEHKE
+593 
-607 DFQTHKDDNV
+607 
-617 ASFANVE
+617 
-624 SKIVETN
+624 SKIAEANNALET
-631 NTLDKHK
+631 HK
-638 IESNNALEAA
+638 IEASGALEAA

-660 VEAKAYADGL
+660 AEAKAY
-670 SVNYDSV
+670 
-677 GSAQFALQSAKEY
+677 
-690 SDNNTITAI
+690 
-699 TKAKEYTDNKAVET
+699 TDNKSVE
-713 LATAQENAAH
+713 
-723 AISDAVSAL
+723 I
-732 TVSID
+732 
-737 AKDADAKLYADEQD
+737 
-751 AKMLATV
+751 LATV
-758 NDAIAKV
+758 NDAIDKA
-765 AQDAEFTTVET
+765 AQDAEFVTVET

-789 SAHVKL
+789 SANVKL
-795 NNSTDNILLSDEKG
+795 NLSTDNILLADENG

-816 TYDQITS
+816 TYDPTTAR
-823 KLTFNNGK
+823 LTFNNGK

-862 NGTTK
+862 DGTTK
-867 EVEVSIDKIEG
+867 EVVASIDKIEG

-892 TQEGVK
+892 TQEGIK
-898 RITATLSVSSNEN
+898 RITATLSVSSSEN
-911 NLIVADDG
+911 NLIVANDG

-954 ASKTGGNAGDTSGLQ
+954 ASKTGGGGGTVDTSGLQ

-983 SNLNAETTARIELE
+983 TNLTSETTEREALANRVVELE
-997 NEVNELKAI
+997 TTVASLKST
-1006 VEQLANATMID
+1006 VEQLSKATMID
-1017 FGTYTVTT
+1017 FGTYTATT
-1025 TDDGENQGGSGD
+1025 TDASENQGGGNEA
-1037 VTPSGGDEVT
+1037 TQ
-1047 PENGDDNTEEIPTE
+1047 ENGADNTNETPTE

>member
-8 LQFVHHDDIF
+8 LQFVHHNELF
-18 STREDAMEYVNGQLI
+18 STREDAMNYVNGQLI

-45 ILKYGDEA
+45 VLKYGDEA

-63 VGNGETMSIDN
+63 RGNGEDMSTSN
-74 KVFFIDIANIEES
+74 RVFFIDLANIEES
-87 IEKIKEQVDKNIEDK
+87 IEKLKEQVDKNIEDE
-102 ENVIGIVSEIIASC
+102 ENIRDFVSAIIASC

-160 EMKLILHPQESDT
+160 EMKLILNPQESDT
-173 ISFELDK
+173 ISFGLDK

-224 EEQLVVTINGETK
+224 EDQLVVIINGETK

-249 GYYDKETESII
+249 GYYDKETESIV
-260 LELNNGGE
+260 LELNNGEE

-279 WGVSSIQ
+279 WGVSSNQ
-286 TSPIMLK
+286 TGPIILK
-293 KEHVKYDSQLH
+293 KEHVGYNSQLH
-304 DEPLWRDVLSAD
+304 DESLWRDILSAD
-316 VRLKDGDNNILEKV
+316 VKLKDGDNNILEKV
-330 LVSDED
+330 SVSDED
-336 GTFALYVNGVA
+336 GAPVLALYVNGVA
-347 SNIKCRV
+347 SNIKCHV
-354 GATETTVQD
+354 GGTETTVQD
-363 ALDNIKHPIS
+363 ALNNIKHPIS

-405 DGIHQPKAI
+405 DGIHQAKAI
-414 ELNSASVLENAT
+414 ELNSASVLEKAY

-456 FEFDN
+456 FEFN
-461 KNRTVTLV
+461 NNGRTVTLV
-469 RNEVN
+469 RNQDN

-488 TDNILQVS
+488 ADNILQINNS
-496 NHELYVKGVASN
+496 ALYVKGIASN
-508 IKYKNGVSIEDELDK
+508 IKYKSEVSVADELDK
-523 LNGSEEVVGSIK
+523 LNSPEEVVGSIK

-542 AERVSNDAKLSEI
+542 LERVSSDNKLSEI

-568 VVNAEIARSE
+568 VVNEEITRSE
-578 NADAENIKSIDELGT
+578 NVDAENRKSIDELGA

-617 ASFANVE
+617 TSFANVE

-631 NTLDKHK
+631 HTLDKHK
-638 IESNNALEAA
+638 NESNNALEAA
-648 KVESKTYTDNAL
+648 KVE
-660 VEAKAYADGL
+660 AKA
-670 SVNYDSV
+670 
-677 GSAQFALQSAKEY
+677 
-690 SDNNTITAI
+690 
-699 TKAKEYTDNKAVET
+699 YTDNKATEI

-723 AISDAVSAL
+723 AISDASNVL

-737 AKDADAKLYADEQD
+737 TKNAEAKLYADEQD
-751 AKMLATV
+751 AKLLATV
-758 NDAIAKV
+758 NDAIAK
-765 AQDAEFTTVET
+765 ASQDAEFVTVDT
-776 DTVKTVLN
+776 DTIKTVLN

-789 SAHVKL
+789 SANVKL
-795 NNSTDNILLSDEKG
+795 NNSTDNILLSDENG

-816 TYDQITS
+816 TYDPTTS
-823 KLTFNNGK
+823 KLMFNNGK

-862 NGTTK
+862 NGDKK
-867 EVEVSIDKIEG
+867 EVVASIDKIEG

-930 IGTYRDNEMTMQ
+930 IGTYRDSEMTMQ

-1006 VEQLANATMID
+1006 VEQLTNATMID

-1037 VTPSGGDEVT
+1037 VTPDGGDEVT
-1047 PENGDDNTEEIPTE
+1047 PENGDDNTEEIPSE

>member
-8 LQFVHHDDIF
+8 LQFVHHDELF
-18 STREDAMEYVNGQLI
+18 STREDAMNYVNGQLI

-63 VGNGETMSIDN
+63 VGNGETMSTNN
-74 KVFFIDIANIEES
+74 KVFFIDLANIEES
-87 IEKIKEQVDKNIEDK
+87 IEKLNGQVEDVKNVKEL
-102 ENVIGIVSEIIASC
+102 VSAIIASC
-116 GLNEDGTYSKDLDDD
+116 GLNEDGTYSLDLDDD
-131 ILKSAENLKI
+131 ILKSAENLKM
-141 ADALL
+141 ADTLL

-160 EMKLILHPQESDT
+160 EMKLTLHPQDSDT
-173 ISFELDK
+173 ISFGIDR
-180 QESGTSLTA
+180 QDSGTSLIA
-189 DVKLAE
+189 DVKLAD
-195 KKTFDNVNWSNIIV
+195 KKTFDNTNWSNIII
-209 KDENGLFANVDVKYE
+209 KDENGLFTNVDVKYE
-224 EEQLVVTINGETK
+224 EGQLIVTINGETK
-237 AYDLPKETYIES
+237 TYDLPQETYLES
-249 GYYDKETESII
+249 GYYDKETESIV
-260 LELNNGGE
+260 LALNNGEE
-268 VYVEM
+268 VYVEV

-293 KEHVKYDSQLH
+293 KEHVSYETQLH
-304 DEPLWRDVLSAD
+304 GEPLWRDVLSAD

-330 LVSDED
+330 LVSEED

-347 SNIKCRV
+347 SNIKCHV
-354 GATETTVQD
+354 GGTETTVQD
-363 ALDNIKHPIS
+363 ALNNIEHPIS
-373 TNDNNIIV
+373 ANDNNIIV
-381 ERVDGLYATVALN
+381 ERADGLYATVALN
-394 YDKASN
+394 YNKASN

-405 DGIHQPKAI
+405 DGIHQTQTI

-496 NHELYVKGVASN
+496 NHELYVKGIASN
-508 IKYKNGVSIEDELDK
+508 IKYKSGISVEDELDK
-523 LNGSEEVVGSIK
+523 LNGPKEVVGSIK

-542 AERVSNDAKLSEI
+542 SERVSNDEKLSET
-555 IASTQTELDALED
+555 IASTQTELDSLEED
-568 VVNAEIARSE
+568 VNTSFTDVN
-578 NADAENIKSIDELGT
+578 
-593 KIETLTSLLNEHKE
+593 
-607 DFQTHKDDNV
+607 
-617 ASFANVE
+617 
-624 SKIVETN
+624 SKIVEAN
-631 NTLDKHK
+631 NALETHK
-638 IESNNALEAA
+638 IEASGALEAA
-648 KVESKTYTDNAL
+648 KVESKAYTDNAL
-660 VEAKAYADGL
+660 AE
-670 SVNYDSV
+670 
-677 GSAQFALQSAKEY
+677 
-690 SDNNTITAI
+690 
-699 TKAKEYTDNKAVET
+699 AKEYTDNK
-713 LATAQENAAH
+713 
-723 AISDAVSAL
+723 
-732 TVSID
+732 SI
-737 AKDADAKLYADEQD
+737 EI
-751 AKMLATV
+751 LATV
-758 NDAIAKV
+758 NDAIDKAS
-765 AQDAEFTTVET
+765 QDAEFVTVET

-789 SAHVKL
+789 SANVKL
-795 NNSTDNILLSDEKG
+795 NLSTDNILLADENG
-809 LLAQVNL
+809 LSAQVNL
-816 TYDQITS
+816 TYDPTTAR
-823 KLTFNNGK
+823 LTFNNGK

-862 NGTTK
+862 DGTTK
-867 EVEVSIDKIEG
+867 EVVASIDKIEG

-892 TQEGVK
+892 TQEGIK
-898 RITATLSVSSNEN
+898 RITATLSVSSSEN
-911 NLIVADDG
+911 NLIVANDG

-954 ASKTGGNAGDTSGLQ
+954 ARKTGGGGGTVDTSGLQ

-983 SNLNAETTARIELE
+983 TNLNAEIAARKELKTKVDELE
-997 NEVNELKAI
+997 AKVN
-1006 VEQLANATMID
+1006 QLINATMID
-1017 FGTYTVTT
+1017 FGTYTATI
-1025 TDDGENQGGSGD
+1025 TDASENQGG
-1037 VTPSGGDEVT
+1037 GDEAT
-1047 PENGDDNTEEIPTE
+1047 QENGVDNTNETPTE

>member
-8 LQFVHHDDIF
+8 LQFVHHDELF
-18 STREDAMEYVNGQLI
+18 STREDAMNYVNGQLI

-63 VGNGETMSIDN
+63 VGNGETMSTNN
-74 KVFFIDIANIEES
+74 KVFFIDLANIEES
-87 IEKIKEQVDKNIEDK
+87 IEKLNGQVEDVKNVKEL
-102 ENVIGIVSEIIASC
+102 VSAIIASC
-116 GLNEDGTYSKDLDDD
+116 GLNEDGTYSLDLDDD
-131 ILKSAENLKI
+131 ILKSAENLKM
-141 ADALL
+141 ADTLL
-146 SSALQ
+146 SRALQ

-160 EMKLILHPQESDT
+160 EMKLTLHPQDSDT
-173 ISFELDK
+173 ISFGIDR
-180 QESGTSLTA
+180 QDSGTSLIA
-189 DVKLAE
+189 DVKLAD
-195 KKTFDNVNWSNIIV
+195 KKTFDNTNWSNIII
-209 KDENGLFANVDVKYE
+209 KDENGLFTNVDVKYE
-224 EEQLVVTINGETK
+224 EGQLIVTINGETK
-237 AYDLPKETYIES
+237 TYDLPQETYLES
-249 GYYDKETESII
+249 GYYDKETESIV
-260 LELNNGGE
+260 LTLNNGEE
-268 VYVEM
+268 VYVEV

-293 KEHVKYDSQLH
+293 KEHVSYETQLH
-304 DEPLWRDVLSAD
+304 GEPLWRDVLSAD

-330 LVSDED
+330 LVSEED

-347 SNIKCRV
+347 SNIKCHV
-354 GATETTVQD
+354 GGTETTVQD
-363 ALDNIKHPIS
+363 ALNNIEHPIS

-381 ERVDGLYATVALN
+381 ERADGLYATVALN
-394 YDKASN
+394 YNKASN

-405 DGIHQPKAI
+405 DGIHQPQTI

-496 NHELYVKGVASN
+496 NHELYVKGIASN
-508 IKYKNGVSIEDELDK
+508 IKYKSGISVEDELDK
-523 LNGSEEVVGSIK
+523 LNGPEEVVGSIK

-542 AERVSNDAKLSEI
+542 SERVSNDEKLSET

-568 VVNAEIARSE
+568 DVN
-578 NADAENIKSIDELGT
+578 
-593 KIETLTSLLNEHKE
+593 TSFTDVN
-607 DFQTHKDDNV
+607 
-617 ASFANVE
+617 
-624 SKIVETN
+624 SKIVEA
-631 NTLDKHK
+631 
-638 IESNNALEAA
+638 NNALEAA

-660 VEAKAYADGL
+660 AE
-670 SVNYDSV
+670 
-677 GSAQFALQSAKEY
+677 
-690 SDNNTITAI
+690 
-699 TKAKEYTDNKAVET
+699 AKEYTNNKAVET
-713 LATAQENAAH
+713 LAT
-723 AISDAVSAL
+723 
-732 TVSID
+732 
-737 AKDADAKLYADEQD
+737 
-751 AKMLATV
+751 V
-758 NDAIAKV
+758 NDAIDKV
-765 AQDAEFTTVET
+765 SQDAEFVTVET

-789 SAHVKL
+789 SANVKL
-795 NNSTDNILLSDEKG
+795 NLSTDNILLADENG
-809 LLAQVNL
+809 LSAKVNL
-816 TYDQITS
+816 TYDPTTAR
-823 KLTFNNGK
+823 LTFNNGK

-862 NGTTK
+862 DGTTK
-867 EVEVSIDKIEG
+867 EVVASIDKIEG

-892 TQEGVK
+892 TQEGIK
-898 RITATLSVSSNEN
+898 RITATLSVSSSEN
-911 NLIVADDG
+911 NLIVANDG

-954 ASKTGGNAGDTSGLQ
+954 ASKTGGGGGTVDTSGLQ

-983 SNLNAETTARIELE
+983 TNLNAEIAARK
-997 NEVNELKAI
+997 ELKTK
-1006 VEQLANATMID
+1006 VDDLETKVNQLINATMID
-1017 FGTYTVTT
+1017 FGTYTATT
-1025 TDDGENQGGSGD
+1025 TDASENQGG
-1037 VTPSGGDEVT
+1037 GDEAT
-1047 PENGDDNTEEIPTE
+1047 QENGADNTNETPTE

>member
-8 LQFVHHDDIF
+8 LQFVHHDELF
-18 STREDAMEYVNGQLI
+18 STREDAMNYVNGQLI

-63 VGNGETMSIDN
+63 VGNGETMSTNN
-74 KVFFIDIANIEES
+74 KVFFIDLANIEES
-87 IEKIKEQVDKNIEDK
+87 IEKLNGQVEDVKNVKEL
-102 ENVIGIVSEIIASC
+102 VSAIIASC
-116 GLNEDGTYSKDLDDD
+116 GLNEDGTYSLDLDDD
-131 ILKSAENLKI
+131 ILKSAENLKM
-141 ADALL
+141 ADTLL
-146 SSALQ
+146 SRALQ

-160 EMKLILHPQESDT
+160 EMKLTLHPQDSDT
-173 ISFELDK
+173 ISFGIDR
-180 QESGTSLTA
+180 QDSGTSLIA
-189 DVKLAE
+189 DVKLAD
-195 KKTFDNVNWSNIIV
+195 KKTFDNTNWSNIII
-209 KDENGLFANVDVKYE
+209 KDENGLFTNVDVKYE
-224 EEQLVVTINGETK
+224 EGQLIVTINGETK
-237 AYDLPKETYIES
+237 TYDLPQETYLES
-249 GYYDKETESII
+249 GYYDKETESIV
-260 LELNNGGE
+260 LALNNGEE
-268 VYVEM
+268 VYVEV

-293 KEHVKYDSQLH
+293 KEHVSYETQLH
-304 DEPLWRDVLSAD
+304 GEPLWRDVLSAD

-330 LVSDED
+330 LVSEED

-347 SNIKCRV
+347 SNIKCHV
-354 GATETTVQD
+354 GGTETTVQD
-363 ALDNIKHPIS
+363 ALNNIEHPIS

-381 ERVDGLYATVALN
+381 ERADGLYATVALN
-394 YDKASN
+394 YNKASN

-405 DGIHQPKAI
+405 DGIHQTQTI

-496 NHELYVKGVASN
+496 NHELYVKGIASN
-508 IKYKNGVSIEDELDK
+508 IKYKSGISVEDELDK
-523 LNGSEEVVGSIK
+523 LNGTEEVVGSIK

-542 AERVSNDAKLSEI
+542 SERVSNDEKLSET
-555 IASTQTELDALED
+555 IASTQTELDALEED
-568 VVNAEIARSE
+568 VNTSFTDVN
-578 NADAENIKSIDELGT
+578 
-593 KIETLTSLLNEHKE
+593 
-607 DFQTHKDDNV
+607 
-617 ASFANVE
+617 
-624 SKIVETN
+624 SKIVEAN
-631 NTLDKHK
+631 NALETHK
-638 IESNNALEAA
+638 IETSGALEAA
-648 KVESKTYTDNAL
+648 KVESKAYTDNAL
-660 VEAKAYADGL
+660 A
-670 SVNYDSV
+670 
-677 GSAQFALQSAKEY
+677 
-690 SDNNTITAI
+690 
-699 TKAKEYTDNKAVET
+699 KAKEYTDNK
-713 LATAQENAAH
+713 
-723 AISDAVSAL
+723 
-732 TVSID
+732 SI
-737 AKDADAKLYADEQD
+737 EI
-751 AKMLATV
+751 LATV
-758 NDAIAKV
+758 NDAIDKV
-765 AQDAEFTTVET
+765 SQDAEFVTVET

-789 SAHVKL
+789 SANVKL
-795 NNSTDNILLSDEKG
+795 NLSTDNILLADENG
-809 LLAQVNL
+809 LSAQVNL
-816 TYDQITS
+816 TYDPTTAR
-823 KLTFNNGK
+823 LTFNNGK

-862 NGTTK
+862 DGTTK
-867 EVEVSIDKIEG
+867 EVVASIDKIEG

-892 TQEGVK
+892 TQEGIK
-898 RITATLSVSSNEN
+898 RITATLSVSSSEN
-911 NLIVADDG
+911 NLIVANDG

-954 ASKTGGNAGDTSGLQ
+954 ASKTGGGGGTVDTSGLQ

-983 SNLNAETTARIELE
+983 TNLNAEIAAR
-997 NEVNELKAI
+997 NELKTKVDDLEAK
-1006 VEQLANATMID
+1006 VNQLINATMID
-1017 FGTYTVTT
+1017 FGTYTATI
-1025 TDDGENQGGSGD
+1025 TDASENQGGA
-1037 VTPSGGDEVT
+1037 GDEVT
-1047 PENGDDNTEEIPTE
+1047 QENGVDNTNETPTE

>member
-8 LQFVHHDDIF
+8 LQFVHHKYTF
-18 STREDAMEYVNGQLI
+18 PTREDAINYVNGQLI
-33 QIDRPALYAEPM
+33 EIDRPALYAEPM
-45 ILKYGDEA
+45 VLRYGDEA

-63 VGNGETMSIDN
+63 KGDGEKMDKKN
-74 KVFFIDIANIEES
+74 RVFFIDVANIEES
-87 IEKIKEQVDKNIEDK
+87 IEKLKEQVDKNIEDK
-102 ENVIGIVSEIIASC
+102 ENIRDFVSAIIASC

-189 DVKLAE
+189 GVKLAE

-224 EEQLVVTINGETK
+224 EDQLVVTINGETK
-237 AYDLPKETYIES
+237 AYNLPKETYIES

-373 TNDNNIIV
+373 TNNNNIIV

-414 ELNSASVLENAT
+414 ELNSASVLEKAY

-456 FEFDN
+456 FEFN
-461 KNRTVTLV
+461 NNGRTVTLV
-469 RNEVN
+469 RNQDN

-488 TDNILQVS
+488 ADNILQINNS
-496 NHELYVKGVASN
+496 ALYVKGIASN
-508 IKYKNGVSIEDELDK
+508 IKYKSEVSVADELDK
-523 LNGSEEVVGSIK
+523 LNSPEEVVGSIK

-542 AERVSNDAKLSEI
+542 LERVSSDNKLSEI

-568 VVNAEIARSE
+568 VVNEEITRSE
-578 NADAENIKSIDELGT
+578 NVDAENRKSIDELGA
-593 KIETLTSLLNEHKE
+593 KIETLASLLNEHKE

-617 ASFANVE
+617 TSFANVE

-631 NTLDKHK
+631 HTLDKHK
-638 IESNNALEAA
+638 NESNNALEAA
-648 KVESKTYTDNAL
+648 KVE
-660 VEAKAYADGL
+660 AKA
-670 SVNYDSV
+670 
-677 GSAQFALQSAKEY
+677 
-690 SDNNTITAI
+690 
-699 TKAKEYTDNKAVET
+699 YTDNKATEI

-723 AISDAVSAL
+723 AISDASNVL

-737 AKDADAKLYADEQD
+737 TKNAEAKLYADEQD
-751 AKMLATV
+751 AKLLATV
-758 NDAIAKV
+758 NDAIAK
-765 AQDAEFTTVET
+765 ASQDAEFVTVDT
-776 DTVKTVLN
+776 DTIKTVLN

-789 SAHVKL
+789 SANVKL
-795 NNSTDNILLSDEKG
+795 NNSTDNILLSDENG

-816 TYDQITS
+816 TYDPTTS
-823 KLTFNNGK
+823 KLMFNNGK

-862 NGTTK
+862 NGDKK
-867 EVEVSIDKIEG
+867 EVVASIDKIEG

-930 IGTYRDNEMTMQ
+930 IGTYRDSEMTMQ

-954 ASKTGGNAGDTSGLQ
+954 ASKTGGNAVDVSGLQ

-983 SNLNAETTARIELE
+983 SNLNAETTARIELA
-997 NEVNELKAI
+997 NEVNELKSI

-1037 VTPSGGDEVT
+1037 VTPDGGDEVT
-1047 PENGDDNTEEIPTE
+1047 PENGDDNTEEIPSE

>member
-8 LQFVHHDDIF
+8 LQFVHHSETF
-18 STREDAMEYVNGQLI
+18 VNREAAMEYVTEQLI
-33 QIDRPALYAEPM
+33 LIDRPALYAEPM

-53 EPNIILAIGS
+53 APNIILAIGS

-87 IEKIKEQVDKNIEDK
+87 IKKIKEQVDINIEDK

-189 DVKLAE
+189 GVKLAE

-224 EEQLVVTINGETK
+224 EDQLVVIINGETK

-249 GYYDKETESII
+249 GYYDKETESIV
-260 LELNNGGE
+260 LELNNGEE

-279 WGVSSIQ
+279 WGVSSNQ
-286 TSPIMLK
+286 TGPIILK
-293 KEHVKYDSQLH
+293 KEHVGYNSQLH
-304 DEPLWRDVLSAD
+304 DESLWRDILSAD
-316 VRLKDGDNNILEKV
+316 VKLKDGDNNILEKV
-330 LVSDED
+330 SASDED
-336 GTFALYVNGVA
+336 GAPVLALYVNGVA
-347 SNIKCRV
+347 SNIKCHV
-354 GATETTVQD
+354 GGTETTVQD
-363 ALDNIKHPIS
+363 ALNNIKHPIS

-405 DGIHQPKAI
+405 DGIHQAKAI
-414 ELNSASVLENAT
+414 ELNSASVLEKAY

-456 FEFDN
+456 FEFN
-461 KNRTVTLV
+461 NNGRTVTLV
-469 RNEVN
+469 RNQDN

-488 TDNILQVS
+488 ADNILQINNS
-496 NHELYVKGVASN
+496 ALYVKGIASN
-508 IKYKNGVSIEDELDK
+508 IKYKSEVSVADELDK
-523 LNGSEEVVGSIK
+523 LNSPEEVVGSIK
-535 YEVAKEK
+535 YEVANEK
-542 AERVSNDAKLSEI
+542 LEWVSSDNKLSEI

-568 VVNAEIARSE
+568 VVNEEITRSE
-578 NADAENIKSIDELGT
+578 NVDAENRKSIDELGA
-593 KIETLTSLLNEHKE
+593 KIETLASLLNEHKE

-617 ASFANVE
+617 TSFANVE

-631 NTLDKHK
+631 HTLDKHK
-638 IESNNALEAA
+638 NESNNALEAA
-648 KVESKTYTDNAL
+648 KVE
-660 VEAKAYADGL
+660 AKA
-670 SVNYDSV
+670 
-677 GSAQFALQSAKEY
+677 
-690 SDNNTITAI
+690 
-699 TKAKEYTDNKAVET
+699 YTDNKATEI

-723 AISDAVSAL
+723 AISDASNVL

-737 AKDADAKLYADEQD
+737 TKNAEAKLYADEQD
-751 AKMLATV
+751 AKLLATV
-758 NDAIAKV
+758 NDAIAK
-765 AQDAEFTTVET
+765 ASQDAEFVTVDT
-776 DTVKTVLN
+776 DTIKTVLN

-789 SAHVKL
+789 SANVKL
-795 NNSTDNILLSDEKG
+795 NNSTDNILLSDENG

-816 TYDQITS
+816 TYDPTTS

-862 NGTTK
+862 DGTTK
-867 EVEVSIDKIEG
+867 EVVASIDKIEG

-930 IGTYRDNEMTMQ
+930 IGTYRDSEMTMQ

-954 ASKTGGNAGDTSGLQ
+954 ASKTGGNAVDVSGLQ

-983 SNLNAETTARIELE
+983 SNLNAETTARIELA
-997 NEVNELKAI
+997 NEVNELKSI

-1037 VTPSGGDEVT
+1037 VTPDGGDEVT

>member
-8 LQFVHHDDIF
+8 LQFVHHDELF
-18 STREDAMEYVNGQLI
+18 STREDAMNYVNGQLI

-63 VGNGETMSIDN
+63 VGNGETMSTNN
-74 KVFFIDIANIEES
+74 KVFFIDLANIEES
-87 IEKIKEQVDKNIEDK
+87 IEKLNGQVEDVKNVKEL
-102 ENVIGIVSEIIASC
+102 VSAIIASC
-116 GLNEDGTYSKDLDDD
+116 GLNEDGTYSIDLDDD
-131 ILKSAENLKI
+131 ILKSAENLKM
-141 ADALL
+141 ADTLL

-160 EMKLILHPQESDT
+160 EMKLTLHPQDSDT
-173 ISFELDK
+173 ISFGIDR
-180 QESGTSLTA
+180 QDSGTSLMA
-189 DVKLAE
+189 DVKLAD
-195 KKTFDNVNWSNIIV
+195 KKTFDNTSWSNIII
-209 KDENGLFANVDVKYE
+209 KDENGLFTNVDVKYE
-224 EEQLVVTINGETK
+224 EGQLIVTINGETK
-237 AYDLPKETYIES
+237 TYDLPQETYLES
-249 GYYDKETESII
+249 GYYDKETESIV
-260 LELNNGGE
+260 LALNNGEE
-268 VYVEM
+268 VYVEV

-293 KEHVKYDSQLH
+293 KEHVSYETQLH
-304 DEPLWRDVLSAD
+304 GEPLWRDVLSAD

-330 LVSDED
+330 LVSEED

-347 SNIKCRV
+347 SNIKCHV
-354 GATETTVQD
+354 GGTETTVQD
-363 ALDNIKHPIS
+363 ALNNIEHPIS

-381 ERVDGLYATVALN
+381 ERADGLYATVALN
-394 YDKASN
+394 YNKASN

-405 DGIHQPKAI
+405 DGIHQPQTI

-496 NHELYVKGVASN
+496 NHELYVKGIASN
-508 IKYKNGVSIEDELDK
+508 IKYKSGVSVEDELDK
-523 LNGSEEVVGSIK
+523 LNGHEEVVGSIK

-542 AERVSNDAKLSEI
+542 SERVSNDEKLSET
-555 IASTQTELDALED
+555 IARTQTELDALEED
-568 VVNAEIARSE
+568 VNTSFTDVN
-578 NADAENIKSIDELGT
+578 
-593 KIETLTSLLNEHKE
+593 
-607 DFQTHKDDNV
+607 
-617 ASFANVE
+617 
-624 SKIVETN
+624 SKIVET
-631 NTLDKHK
+631 
-638 IESNNALEAA
+638 NNALEAA
-648 KVESKTYTDNAL
+648 KVESKTYTDTAL
-660 VEAKAYADGL
+660 AE
-670 SVNYDSV
+670 
-677 GSAQFALQSAKEY
+677 
-690 SDNNTITAI
+690 
-699 TKAKEYTDNKAVET
+699 AKEYTDNK
-713 LATAQENAAH
+713 
-723 AISDAVSAL
+723 
-732 TVSID
+732 SI
-737 AKDADAKLYADEQD
+737 EI
-751 AKMLATV
+751 LATV
-758 NDAIAKV
+758 NDAIDKV
-765 AQDAEFTTVET
+765 SQDAEFVTVDT
-776 DTVKTVLN
+776 DTINTVLN

-789 SAHVKL
+789 SANVKL
-795 NNSTDNILLSDEKG
+795 NLSTDNILLADENG
-809 LLAQVNL
+809 LSAKVNL
-816 TYDQITS
+816 TYDPTTAR
-823 KLTFNNGK
+823 LTFNNGK

-862 NGTTK
+862 DGTTK
-867 EVEVSIDKIEG
+867 EVVASIDKIEG

-892 TQEGVK
+892 TQEGIK
-898 RITATLSVSSNEN
+898 RITATLSVSSSEN
-911 NLIVADDG
+911 NLIVANDG

-954 ASKTGGNAGDTSGLQ
+954 ASKTGGGGGTVDTSGLQ

-983 SNLNAETTARIELE
+983 TNLNAEIAAR
-997 NEVNELKAI
+997 NELKTK
-1006 VEQLANATMID
+1006 VDDLETKVNQLINATMID
-1017 FGTYTVTT
+1017 FGTYTATT
-1025 TDDGENQGGSGD
+1025 TDASENQGG
-1037 VTPSGGDEVT
+1037 GDEAT
-1047 PENGDDNTEEIPTE
+1047 QENGADNTNETPTE

>member
-8 LQFVHHDDIF
+8 LQFVHHDELF
-18 STREDAMEYVNGQLI
+18 STREDAMNYVNGQLI

-63 VGNGETMSIDN
+63 VGNGETMSTNN
-74 KVFFIDIANIEES
+74 KVFFIDLANIEES
-87 IEKIKEQVDKNIEDK
+87 IEKLNGQVEDVKNVKEL
-102 ENVIGIVSEIIASC
+102 VSAIIASC
-116 GLNEDGTYSKDLDDD
+116 GLNEDGTYSLDLDDD
-131 ILKSAENLKI
+131 ILKSAENLKM
-141 ADALL
+141 ADTLL
-146 SSALQ
+146 SRALQ

-160 EMKLILHPQESDT
+160 EMKLTLHPQDSDT
-173 ISFELDK
+173 ISFGIDR
-180 QESGTSLTA
+180 QDSGTSLIA
-189 DVKLAE
+189 DVKLAD
-195 KKTFDNVNWSNIIV
+195 KKTFDNTNWSNIII
-209 KDENGLFANVDVKYE
+209 KDENGLFTNVDVKYE
-224 EEQLVVTINGETK
+224 EGQLIVTINGETK
-237 AYDLPKETYIES
+237 TYDLPQETYLES
-249 GYYDKETESII
+249 GYYDKETESIV
-260 LELNNGGE
+260 LALNNGEE
-268 VYVEM
+268 VYVEV

-293 KEHVKYDSQLH
+293 KEHVSYETQLH
-304 DEPLWRDVLSAD
+304 GEPLWRDVLSAD

-330 LVSDED
+330 LVSEED

-347 SNIKCRV
+347 SNIKCHV
-354 GATETTVQD
+354 GGTETTVQD
-363 ALDNIKHPIS
+363 ALNNIEHPIS

-381 ERVDGLYATVALN
+381 ERADGLYATVALN
-394 YDKASN
+394 YNKASN

-405 DGIHQPKAI
+405 DGIHQTQTI

-496 NHELYVKGVASN
+496 NHELYVKGIASN
-508 IKYKNGVSIEDELDK
+508 IKYKSGISVEDELDK
-523 LNGSEEVVGSIK
+523 LNGTEEVVGSIK

-542 AERVSNDAKLSEI
+542 SERVSNDEKLSET
-555 IASTQTELDALED
+555 IARTQTELDALEED
-568 VVNAEIARSE
+568 VNTSFTEVN
-578 NADAENIKSIDELGT
+578 
-593 KIETLTSLLNEHKE
+593 
-607 DFQTHKDDNV
+607 
-617 ASFANVE
+617 
-624 SKIVETN
+624 SKIVEAN
-631 NTLDKHK
+631 NALETHK
-638 IESNNALEAA
+638 IEASGALEAA
-648 KVESKTYTDNAL
+648 KAESKTYTDNAL
-660 VEAKAYADGL
+660 AE
-670 SVNYDSV
+670 
-677 GSAQFALQSAKEY
+677 
-690 SDNNTITAI
+690 
-699 TKAKEYTDNKAVET
+699 AKEYTDNK
-713 LATAQENAAH
+713 
-723 AISDAVSAL
+723 
-732 TVSID
+732 SI
-737 AKDADAKLYADEQD
+737 EI
-751 AKMLATV
+751 LATV
-758 NDAIAKV
+758 NDAIDKV
-765 AQDAEFTTVET
+765 SQDAEFVTVET

-789 SAHVKL
+789 SANVKL
-795 NNSTDNILLSDEKG
+795 NLSTDNILLADENG
-809 LLAQVNL
+809 LSAQVNL
-816 TYDQITS
+816 TYDPTTAR
-823 KLTFNNGK
+823 LTFNNGK

-862 NGTTK
+862 DGTTK
-867 EVEVSIDKIEG
+867 EVVASIDKIEG

-892 TQEGVK
+892 TQEGIK
-898 RITATLSVSSNEN
+898 RITATLSVSSSEN
-911 NLIVADDG
+911 NLIVANDG

-954 ASKTGGNAGDTSGLQ
+954 ASKTSGGGGTVDTSGLQ

-983 SNLNAETTARIELE
+983 TNLNAEIAAR
-997 NEVNELKAI
+997 NELKTKVDELEAK
-1006 VEQLANATMID
+1006 VNQLINATMID
-1017 FGTYTVTT
+1017 FGTYTATT
-1025 TDDGENQGGSGD
+1025 TDASENQGG
-1037 VTPSGGDEVT
+1037 GDEAT
-1047 PENGDDNTEEIPTE
+1047 QENGVDNTNETPTE

>member
-8 LQFVHHDDIF
+8 LQFVHHDELF
-18 STREDAMEYVNGQLI
+18 STREDAMNYVNGQLI

-63 VGNGETMSIDN
+63 VGNGETMSTNN
-74 KVFFIDIANIEES
+74 KVFFIDLANIEES
-87 IEKIKEQVDKNIEDK
+87 IEKLNGQVEDVKNVKEL
-102 ENVIGIVSEIIASC
+102 VSAIIASC
-116 GLNEDGTYSKDLDDD
+116 GLNEDGTYSIDLDDD
-131 ILKSAENLKI
+131 ILKSAENLKM
-141 ADALL
+141 ADTLL

-160 EMKLILHPQESDT
+160 EMKLTLHPQDSDT
-173 ISFELDK
+173 ISFGIDR
-180 QESGTSLTA
+180 QDSGTSLMA
-189 DVKLAE
+189 DVKLAD
-195 KKTFDNVNWSNIIV
+195 KKTFDNTNWSNIII
-209 KDENGLFANVDVKYE
+209 KDENGLFTNVDVKYE
-224 EEQLVVTINGETK
+224 EGQLIVTINGETK
-237 AYDLPKETYIES
+237 TYDLPQETYLES
-249 GYYDKETESII
+249 GYYDKETESIV
-260 LELNNGGE
+260 LALNNGEE
-268 VYVEM
+268 VYVEV

-293 KEHVKYDSQLH
+293 KEHVSYETQLH
-304 DEPLWRDVLSAD
+304 GEPLWRDVLSAD
-316 VRLKDGDNNILEKV
+316 VRLKDGDNNILQKV
-330 LVSDED
+330 LVSEED

-347 SNIKCRV
+347 SNIKCHV
-354 GATETTVQD
+354 GGTETTVQD
-363 ALDNIKHPIS
+363 ALNNIEHPIS

-381 ERVDGLYATVALN
+381 ERADGLYATVALN
-394 YDKASN
+394 YNKASN

-405 DGIHQPKAI
+405 DGIHQPQTI

-496 NHELYVKGVASN
+496 NHELYVKGIASN
-508 IKYKNGVSIEDELDK
+508 IKYKSGISVEDELDK
-523 LNGSEEVVGSIK
+523 LNGTEEVVGSIK

-542 AERVSNDAKLSEI
+542 SERVSNDENLSEK
-555 IASTQTELDALED
+555 IASTQTELDALEED
-568 VVNAEIARSE
+568 VNTSFTDVN
-578 NADAENIKSIDELGT
+578 
-593 KIETLTSLLNEHKE
+593 
-607 DFQTHKDDNV
+607 
-617 ASFANVE
+617 

-631 NTLDKHK
+631 NALETHK
-638 IESNNALEAA
+638 IEASGALEAA

-660 VEAKAYADGL
+660 AE
-670 SVNYDSV
+670 
-677 GSAQFALQSAKEY
+677 
-690 SDNNTITAI
+690 
-699 TKAKEYTDNKAVET
+699 AKEYTDNK
-713 LATAQENAAH
+713 
-723 AISDAVSAL
+723 
-732 TVSID
+732 SI
-737 AKDADAKLYADEQD
+737 EI
-751 AKMLATV
+751 LATV
-758 NDAIAKV
+758 NDAIDKA
-765 AQDAEFTTVET
+765 AQDAEFVTVET

-789 SAHVKL
+789 SANVKL
-795 NNSTDNILLSDEKG
+795 NLSTDNILLADENG
-809 LLAQVNL
+809 LSAQVNL
-816 TYDQITS
+816 TYDPTTAR
-823 KLTFNNGK
+823 LTFNNGK

-862 NGTTK
+862 DGTTK
-867 EVEVSIDKIEG
+867 EVVASIDKIEG

-892 TQEGVK
+892 TQEGIK
-898 RITATLSVSSNEN
+898 RITATLSVSSSEN
-911 NLIVADDG
+911 NLIVANDG

-954 ASKTGGNAGDTSGLQ
+954 ASKTGGGGGTVDTSGLQ

-983 SNLNAETTARIELE
+983 TNLNAEIAARK
-997 NEVNELKAI
+997 ELKTK
-1006 VEQLANATMID
+1006 VDDLETKVNQLINATMID
-1017 FGTYTVTT
+1017 FGTYTATT
-1025 TDDGENQGGSGD
+1025 TDASENQGG
-1037 VTPSGGDEVT
+1037 GDEAT
-1047 PENGDDNTEEIPTE
+1047 QENGVDNTNETPTE

>member
-8 LQFVHHDDIF
+8 LQFVHHDELF
-18 STREDAMEYVNGQLI
+18 STREDAMNYVNGQLI

-63 VGNGETMSIDN
+63 VGNGETMSTNN
-74 KVFFIDIANIEES
+74 KVFFIDLANIEES
-87 IEKIKEQVDKNIEDK
+87 IEKLNGQVEDVKNVKEL
-102 ENVIGIVSEIIASC
+102 VSAIIASC
-116 GLNEDGTYSKDLDDD
+116 GLNEDGTYSLDLDDD
-131 ILKSAENLKI
+131 ILKSAENLKM
-141 ADALL
+141 ADTLL
-146 SSALQ
+146 SRALQ

-160 EMKLILHPQESDT
+160 EMKLTLHPQDSDT
-173 ISFELDK
+173 ISFGIDR
-180 QESGTSLTA
+180 QDSGTSLIA
-189 DVKLAE
+189 DVKLAD
-195 KKTFDNVNWSNIIV
+195 KKTFDNTNWSNIII
-209 KDENGLFANVDVKYE
+209 KDENGLFTNVDVKYE
-224 EEQLVVTINGETK
+224 EGQLIVTINGETK
-237 AYDLPKETYIES
+237 TYDLPQETYLES
-249 GYYDKETESII
+249 GYYDKETESIV
-260 LELNNGGE
+260 LALNNGEE
-268 VYVEM
+268 VYVEV

-293 KEHVKYDSQLH
+293 KEHVSYETQLH
-304 DEPLWRDVLSAD
+304 GEPLWRDVLSAD

-330 LVSDED
+330 LVSEED

-347 SNIKCRV
+347 SNIKCHV
-354 GATETTVQD
+354 GGTETTVQD
-363 ALDNIKHPIS
+363 ALNNIEHPIS

-381 ERVDGLYATVALN
+381 ERADGLYATVALN
-394 YDKASN
+394 YNKASN

-405 DGIHQPKAI
+405 DGIHQTQTI

-496 NHELYVKGVASN
+496 NHELYVKGIASN
-508 IKYKNGVSIEDELDK
+508 IKYKSGISVEDELDK
-523 LNGSEEVVGSIK
+523 LNGTEEVVGSIK

-542 AERVSNDAKLSEI
+542 SERVSNDEKLSET
-555 IASTQTELDALED
+555 IASTQTELDALEED
-568 VVNAEIARSE
+568 VNTSFTEVN
-578 NADAENIKSIDELGT
+578 
-593 KIETLTSLLNEHKE
+593 
-607 DFQTHKDDNV
+607 
-617 ASFANVE
+617 
-624 SKIVETN
+624 SKIVEAN
-631 NTLDKHK
+631 NALETHK
-638 IESNNALEAA
+638 IEASGALEAA
-648 KVESKTYTDNAL
+648 KAESKTYTDNAL
-660 VEAKAYADGL
+660 AE
-670 SVNYDSV
+670 
-677 GSAQFALQSAKEY
+677 
-690 SDNNTITAI
+690 
-699 TKAKEYTDNKAVET
+699 AKEYTDNK
-713 LATAQENAAH
+713 
-723 AISDAVSAL
+723 
-732 TVSID
+732 SI
-737 AKDADAKLYADEQD
+737 KI
-751 AKMLATV
+751 LATV
-758 NDAIAKV
+758 NDAIDKV
-765 AQDAEFTTVET
+765 SQDAEFVTVET
-776 DTVKTVLN
+776 DTINTVLN

-789 SAHVKL
+789 SANVKL
-795 NNSTDNILLSDEKG
+795 NLSTDNILLADENG
-809 LLAQVNL
+809 LSAKVNL
-816 TYDQITS
+816 TYDPTTAR
-823 KLTFNNGK
+823 LTFNNGK

-862 NGTTK
+862 DGTTK
-867 EVEVSIDKIEG
+867 EVVASIDKIEG

-892 TQEGVK
+892 TQEGIK
-898 RITATLSVSSNEN
+898 RITATLSVSSSEN
-911 NLIVADDG
+911 NLIVANDG

-954 ASKTGGNAGDTSGLQ
+954 ASKTGGGGGTVDTSGLQ

-983 SNLNAETTARIELE
+983 TNLNAEIAAR
-997 NEVNELKAI
+997 NELKTKVDELETTVASLKSM
-1006 VEQLANATMID
+1006 VEQPMID
-1017 FGTYTVTT
+1017 FGTYTATT
-1025 TDDGENQGGSGD
+1025 TDASENQGG
-1037 VTPSGGDEVT
+1037 GDEET
-1047 PENGDDNTEEIPTE
+1047 QENGVDNTNETPTE

>member
-8 LQFVHHDDIF
+8 LQFVHHEGTF
-18 STREDAMEYVNGQLI
+18 SDREAAMTYVNGQLI
-33 QIDRPALYAEPM
+33 EIDRPALYAEPM
-45 ILKYGDEA
+45 VLRYGDEL

-63 VGNGETMSIDN
+63 VGDGEKMSTEN
-74 KVFFIDIANIEES
+74 RVFFIDVANIEES
-87 IEKIKEQVDKNIEDK
+87 IEKLKEQVDINIKDK
-102 ENVIGIVSEIIASC
+102 ESVIGIVSEIIASC
-116 GLNEDGTYSKDLDDD
+116 GLNEGGTYSKDLDDD

-173 ISFELDK
+173 ISFGLDK

-224 EEQLVVTINGETK
+224 EDQLVVTINGETK

-249 GYYDKETESII
+249 GRYDKATESII
-260 LELNNGGE
+260 LKLNNDEE

-279 WGVSSIQ
+279 WGVSSNP
-286 TSPIMLK
+286 TSPIILK
-293 KEHVKYDSQLH
+293 KEHVGYNSQLH
-304 DEPLWRDVLSAD
+304 DEALWRDVLSAD

-330 LVSDED
+330 LASDED

-347 SNIKCRV
+347 SNIKCHV
-354 GATETTVQD
+354 GGTETTVQD

-405 DGIHQPKAI
+405 DGIHPSKSI
-414 ELNSASVLENAT
+414 ELNSASVLEKAY
-426 YEFGELVL
+426 YENGELVL

-441 TTNEVRIPISEIVKD
+441 TTNEVKIPISEIVKD
-456 FEFDN
+456 FEFN
-461 KNRTVTLV
+461 NNGRTVTLV
-469 RNEVN
+469 RNQDN

-488 TDNILQVS
+488 ADNILQINNS
-496 NHELYVKGVASN
+496 ALYVKGIASN
-508 IKYKNGVSIEDELDK
+508 IKYKSEVSVADELDK
-523 LNGSEEVVGSIK
+523 LNSPEEVEGSIK

-542 AERVSNDAKLSEI
+542 AERFSEDEKLSVRI
-555 IASTQTELDALED
+555 DSAQTRLYALED
-568 VVNAEIARSE
+568 VVNEEITRSE
-578 NADAENIKSIDELGT
+578 NVDAENRKSIDELGA

-631 NTLDKHK
+631 YTLEKHK

-648 KVESKTYTDNAL
+648 KAESKTYTDNVLA
-660 VEAKAYADGL
+660 EAKAYADGL

-677 GSAQFALQSAKEY
+677 GSAQSALQSAKEY

-699 TKAKEYTDNKAVET
+699 TKAKEYTDGKAVET

-737 AKDADAKLYADEQD
+737 TKNAEAKLYADEQD
-751 AKMLATV
+751 AKMLETV
-758 NDAIAKV
+758 KDAIAK
-765 AQDAEFTTVET
+765 ASQDAEFVTVDT
-776 DTVKTVLN
+776 DTIKTVLN

-789 SAHVKL
+789 SANVKL
-795 NNSTDNILLSDEKG
+795 NNSTDNILLSDENG

-816 TYDQITS
+816 TYDPTTS

-862 NGTTK
+862 DGTTK
-867 EVEVSIDKIEG
+867 EVVASIDKIEG

-930 IGTYRDNEMTMQ
+930 IGTYRDSEMTMQ

-954 ASKTGGNAGDTSGLQ
+954 ASKTGGNAVDVSGLQ

-975 QTQVTTLQ
+975 QATVTTLQ
-983 SNLNAETTARIELE
+983 SALNEEIAARKELE
-997 NEVNELKAI
+997 DKVNGLTTKVDNLEK
-1006 VEQLANATMID
+1006 ATMID
-1017 FGTYTVTT
+1017 FGTYT
-1025 TDDGENQGGSGD
+1025 DNGD
-1037 VTPSGGDEVT
+1037 EEVT
-1047 PENGDDNTEEIPTE
+1047 P

>member
-8 LQFVHHDDIF
+8 LQFVHHNELF
-18 STREDAMEYVNGQLI
+18 STREDAMNYVNGQLI

-45 ILKYGDEA
+45 VLKYGDEA

-63 VGNGETMSIDN
+63 RGNGEDMSTSN
-74 KVFFIDIANIEES
+74 RVFFIDLANIEES
-87 IEKIKEQVDKNIEDK
+87 IEKLKEQVDKNIEDE
-102 ENVIGIVSEIIASC
+102 ENIRDFVSAIIASC

-160 EMKLILHPQESDT
+160 EMKLILNPQESDT
-173 ISFELDK
+173 ISFGLDK

-224 EEQLVVTINGETK
+224 EDQLVVIINGETK

-249 GYYDKETESII
+249 GYYDKETESIV
-260 LELNNGGE
+260 LELNNGEE

-279 WGVSSIQ
+279 WGVSSNQ
-286 TSPIMLK
+286 TGPIILK
-293 KEHVKYDSQLH
+293 KEHVGYNSQLH
-304 DEPLWRDVLSAD
+304 DESLWRDILSAD
-316 VRLKDGDNNILEKV
+316 IKLKDGDNNILEKV
-330 LVSDED
+330 SVSDED
-336 GTFALYVNGVA
+336 GAPVLALYVNGVA
-347 SNIKCRV
+347 SNIKCHV
-354 GATETTVQD
+354 GGTETTVQD
-363 ALDNIKHPIS
+363 ALNNIKHPIS

-405 DGIHQPKAI
+405 DGIHQAKAI
-414 ELNSASVLENAT
+414 ELNSASVLEKAY

-456 FEFDN
+456 FEFN
-461 KNRTVTLV
+461 NNGRTVTLV
-469 RNEVN
+469 RNQDN

-488 TDNILQVS
+488 ADNILQINNS
-496 NHELYVKGVASN
+496 ALYVKGIASN
-508 IKYKNGVSIEDELDK
+508 IKYKSEVSVADELDK
-523 LNGSEEVVGSIK
+523 LNSPEEVVGSIK

-542 AERVSNDAKLSEI
+542 LERVSSDNKLSEI

-568 VVNAEIARSE
+568 VVNEEITRSE
-578 NADAENIKSIDELGT
+578 NVDAENRKSIDELGA
-593 KIETLTSLLNEHKE
+593 KIETLASLLNEHKE

-617 ASFANVE
+617 TSFANVE

-631 NTLDKHK
+631 HTLDKHK
-638 IESNNALEAA
+638 NESNNALEAA
-648 KVESKTYTDNAL
+648 KVE
-660 VEAKAYADGL
+660 AKA
-670 SVNYDSV
+670 
-677 GSAQFALQSAKEY
+677 
-690 SDNNTITAI
+690 
-699 TKAKEYTDNKAVET
+699 YTDNKATEI

-723 AISDAVSAL
+723 AISDASNVL

-737 AKDADAKLYADEQD
+737 TKNAEAKLYADEQD
-751 AKMLATV
+751 AKLLATV
-758 NDAIAKV
+758 NDAIAK
-765 AQDAEFTTVET
+765 ASQDAEFVTVDT
-776 DTVKTVLN
+776 DTIKTVLN

-789 SAHVKL
+789 SANVKL
-795 NNSTDNILLSDEKG
+795 NNSTDNILLSDENG

-816 TYDQITS
+816 TYDPTTS
-823 KLTFNNGK
+823 KLMFNNGK

-862 NGTTK
+862 NGDKK
-867 EVEVSIDKIEG
+867 EVVASIDKIEG

-930 IGTYRDNEMTMQ
+930 IGTYRDSEMTMQ

-954 ASKTGGNAGDTSGLQ
+954 ASKTGGNAVDVSGLQ

-983 SNLNAETTARIELE
+983 SNLNAETTARIELA
-997 NEVNELKAI
+997 NEVNELKSI

-1017 FGTYTVTT
+1017 FGTYTVTN

-1037 VTPSGGDEVT
+1037 
-1047 PENGDDNTEEIPTE
+1047 DNTEEIPSE

>member
-8 LQFVHHDDIF
+8 LQFVHHDELF
-18 STREDAMEYVNGQLI
+18 STREDAMNYLNGQLI

-63 VGNGETMSIDN
+63 VGNGETMSTNN
-74 KVFFIDIANIEES
+74 KVFAIDLANIEES
-87 IEKIKEQVDKNIEDK
+87 IEKLNGQVEDIKNFK
-102 ENVIGIVSEIIASC
+102 ELVSAIIASC
-116 GLNEDGTYSKDLDDD
+116 GLNEDGTYSIDLDDD
-131 ILKSAENLKI
+131 ILKSAENLKM
-141 ADALL
+141 ADTLL

-160 EMKLILHPQESDT
+160 EMKLALHPQDSDT
-173 ISFELDK
+173 ISFGIDR
-180 QESGTSLTA
+180 QDSGTSLIA
-189 DVKLAE
+189 DVKLAD
-195 KKTFDNVNWSNIIV
+195 KKTFDNTNWSNIII
-209 KDENGLFANVDVKYE
+209 KDENGLFTNVDVKYE
-224 EEQLVVTINGETK
+224 EGQLIVTINGETK
-237 AYDLPKETYIES
+237 TYDLPQETYLES
-249 GYYDKETESII
+249 GYYDKETESIV
-260 LELNNGGE
+260 LTLNNGEE
-268 VYVEM
+268 VYVEV

-279 WGVSSIQ
+279 WGVSLIQ

-293 KEHVKYDSQLH
+293 KEHVSYETQLH
-304 DEPLWRDVLSAD
+304 GEPLWRDVLSAD

-330 LVSDED
+330 LVSEED

-347 SNIKCRV
+347 SNIKCHV
-354 GATETTVQD
+354 GGTETTVQD
-363 ALDNIKHPIS
+363 ALNNIEHPIS

-381 ERVDGLYATVALN
+381 ERADGLYATVALN
-394 YDKASN
+394 YNKASN

-405 DGIHQPKAI
+405 DGIHQPQTI

-496 NHELYVKGVASN
+496 NHELYVKGIASN
-508 IKYKNGVSIEDELDK
+508 IKYKSGISVEDELDK
-523 LNGSEEVVGSIK
+523 LNGPEEVVGSIK

-542 AERVSNDAKLSEI
+542 SERVSNDEKLSET
-555 IASTQTELDALED
+555 IASTQTELDALEED
-568 VVNAEIARSE
+568 VNTSFTEVN
-578 NADAENIKSIDELGT
+578 
-593 KIETLTSLLNEHKE
+593 
-607 DFQTHKDDNV
+607 
-617 ASFANVE
+617 
-624 SKIVETN
+624 SKIVEAN
-631 NTLDKHK
+631 NALETHK
-638 IESNNALEAA
+638 IEASGALEAA
-648 KVESKTYTDNAL
+648 KVESKTYTDSAL
-660 VEAKAYADGL
+660 VDSKA
-670 SVNYDSV
+670 
-677 GSAQFALQSAKEY
+677 
-690 SDNNTITAI
+690 
-699 TKAKEYTDNKAVET
+699 YTDNK
-713 LATAQENAAH
+713 
-723 AISDAVSAL
+723 
-732 TVSID
+732 SI
-737 AKDADAKLYADEQD
+737 EI
-751 AKMLATV
+751 LATV
-758 NDAIAKV
+758 NDAIAKA
-765 AQDAEFTTVET
+765 AQDAEFVTVDT
-776 DTVKTVLN
+776 DTINTVLN

-789 SAHVKL
+789 SANVKL
-795 NNSTDNILLSDEKG
+795 NLSTDNILLADENG
-809 LLAQVNL
+809 LSAKVNL
-816 TYDQITS
+816 TYDPTTAR
-823 KLTFNNGK
+823 LTFNNGK

-862 NGTTK
+862 DGTTK
-867 EVEVSIDKIEG
+867 EVVASIDKIEG

-892 TQEGVK
+892 TQEGIK
-898 RITATLSVSSNEN
+898 RITATLSVSSSEN
-911 NLIVADDG
+911 NLIVANDG

-954 ASKTGGNAGDTSGLQ
+954 ASKTGGGGGTVDTSGLQ

-983 SNLNAETTARIELE
+983 TNLNAEIAAR
-997 NEVNELKAI
+997 NELKTKVDDLEGKVNKLI
-1006 VEQLANATMID
+1006 NATMID
-1017 FGTYTVTT
+1017 FGTYTATT
-1025 TDDGENQGGSGD
+1025 TDASENQGG
-1037 VTPSGGDEVT
+1037 GGDEVT
-1047 PENGDDNTEEIPTE
+1047 QENGVDNTNETPTE

>member
-8 LQFVHHDDIF
+8 LQFVHHDELF
-18 STREDAMEYVNGQLI
+18 STREDAMNYVNGQLI

-63 VGNGETMSIDN
+63 VGNGETMSTNN
-74 KVFFIDIANIEES
+74 KVFFIDLANIEES
-87 IEKIKEQVDKNIEDK
+87 IEKLNGQVEDVKNVKEL
-102 ENVIGIVSEIIASC
+102 VSAIIASC
-116 GLNEDGTYSKDLDDD
+116 GLNEDGTYSLDLDDD
-131 ILKSAENLKI
+131 ILKSAENLKM
-141 ADALL
+141 ADTLL
-146 SSALQ
+146 SRALQ

-160 EMKLILHPQESDT
+160 EMKLTLHPQDSDT
-173 ISFELDK
+173 ISFGIDR
-180 QESGTSLTA
+180 QDSGTSLIA
-189 DVKLAE
+189 DVKLAD
-195 KKTFDNVNWSNIIV
+195 KKTFDNTNWSNIII
-209 KDENGLFANVDVKYE
+209 KDENGLFTNVDVKYE
-224 EEQLVVTINGETK
+224 EGQLIVTINGETK
-237 AYDLPKETYIES
+237 TYDLPQETYLES
-249 GYYDKETESII
+249 GYYDKETESIV
-260 LELNNGGE
+260 LALNNGEE
-268 VYVEM
+268 VYVEV

-293 KEHVKYDSQLH
+293 KEHVSYETQLH
-304 DEPLWRDVLSAD
+304 GEPLWRDVLSAD

-330 LVSDED
+330 LVSEED

-347 SNIKCRV
+347 SNIKCHV
-354 GATETTVQD
+354 GGTETTVQD
-363 ALDNIKHPIS
+363 ALNNIEHPIS

-381 ERVDGLYATVALN
+381 ERADGLYATVALN
-394 YDKASN
+394 YNKASN

-405 DGIHQPKAI
+405 DGIHQTQTI

-496 NHELYVKGVASN
+496 NHELYVKGIASN
-508 IKYKNGVSIEDELDK
+508 IKYKSGISVEDELDK
-523 LNGSEEVVGSIK
+523 LNGTEEVVGSIK

-542 AERVSNDAKLSEI
+542 SERVSNDEKLSET
-555 IASTQTELDALED
+555 IASTQTELDALEED
-568 VVNAEIARSE
+568 VNTSFTEVN
-578 NADAENIKSIDELGT
+578 
-593 KIETLTSLLNEHKE
+593 
-607 DFQTHKDDNV
+607 
-617 ASFANVE
+617 
-624 SKIVETN
+624 SKIVEAN
-631 NTLDKHK
+631 NALETHK
-638 IESNNALEAA
+638 IEASGALEAA
-648 KVESKTYTDNAL
+648 KAESKTYTDNAL
-660 VEAKAYADGL
+660 AE
-670 SVNYDSV
+670 
-677 GSAQFALQSAKEY
+677 
-690 SDNNTITAI
+690 
-699 TKAKEYTDNKAVET
+699 AKEYTDNK
-713 LATAQENAAH
+713 
-723 AISDAVSAL
+723 
-732 TVSID
+732 SI
-737 AKDADAKLYADEQD
+737 EI
-751 AKMLATV
+751 LATV
-758 NDAIAKV
+758 NDAIDKV
-765 AQDAEFTTVET
+765 SQDAEFVTVET
-776 DTVKTVLN
+776 DTINTVLN

-789 SAHVKL
+789 SANVKL
-795 NNSTDNILLSDEKG
+795 NLSTDNILLADENG
-809 LLAQVNL
+809 LSAKVNL
-816 TYDQITS
+816 TYDPTTAR
-823 KLTFNNGK
+823 LTFNNGK

-862 NGTTK
+862 DGTTK
-867 EVEVSIDKIEG
+867 EVVASIDKIEG

-892 TQEGVK
+892 TQEGIK
-898 RITATLSVSSNEN
+898 RITATLSVSSSEN
-911 NLIVADDG
+911 NLIVANDG

-954 ASKTGGNAGDTSGLQ
+954 ASKTGGGGGTVDTSGLQ

-997 NEVNELKAI
+997 NKVNDLEDKVNKLI
-1006 VEQLANATMID
+1006 NATMID
-1017 FGTYTVTT
+1017 FGTYTATT
-1025 TDDGENQGGSGD
+1025 TDASENQGG
-1037 VTPSGGDEVT
+1037 GDEAT
-1047 PENGDDNTEEIPTE
+1047 QENGVDNTNETPTE

>member
-8 LQFVHHDDIF
+8 LQFVHHDELF
-18 STREDAMEYVNGQLI
+18 STREDAMNYVNGQLI

-63 VGNGETMSIDN
+63 VGNGETMSTNN
-74 KVFFIDIANIEES
+74 KVFFIDLANIEES
-87 IEKIKEQVDKNIEDK
+87 IEKLNGQVEDVKNVKEL
-102 ENVIGIVSEIIASC
+102 VSAIIASC
-116 GLNEDGTYSKDLDDD
+116 GLNEDGTYSIDLDDD
-131 ILKSAENLKI
+131 ILKSAENLKM
-141 ADALL
+141 ADTLL

-160 EMKLILHPQESDT
+160 EMKLTLHPQDSDT
-173 ISFELDK
+173 ISFGIDR
-180 QESGTSLTA
+180 QDSGTSLMA
-189 DVKLAE
+189 DVKLAD
-195 KKTFDNVNWSNIIV
+195 KKTFDNTNWSNIII
-209 KDENGLFANVDVKYE
+209 KDENGLFTNVDVKYE
-224 EEQLVVTINGETK
+224 EGQLIVTINGETK
-237 AYDLPKETYIES
+237 TYDLPQETYLES
-249 GYYDKETESII
+249 GYYDKETESIV
-260 LELNNGGE
+260 LALNNGEE
-268 VYVEM
+268 VYVEV

-293 KEHVKYDSQLH
+293 KEHVSYETQLH
-304 DEPLWRDVLSAD
+304 GEPLWRDVLSAD
-316 VRLKDGDNNILEKV
+316 VRLKDGDNNILQKV
-330 LVSDED
+330 LVSEED

-347 SNIKCRV
+347 SNIKCHV
-354 GATETTVQD
+354 GGTETTVQD
-363 ALDNIKHPIS
+363 ALNNIEHPIS

-381 ERVDGLYATVALN
+381 ERADGLYATVALN
-394 YDKASN
+394 YNKASN

-405 DGIHQPKAI
+405 DGIHQPQTI

-496 NHELYVKGVASN
+496 NHELYVKGIASN
-508 IKYKNGVSIEDELDK
+508 IKYKSGISVEDELDK
-523 LNGSEEVVGSIK
+523 LNGTEEVVGSIK

-542 AERVSNDAKLSEI
+542 SERVSNDEKLSEK
-555 IASTQTELDALED
+555 IASTQTELDALEED
-568 VVNAEIARSE
+568 VNTSFTDVN
-578 NADAENIKSIDELGT
+578 
-593 KIETLTSLLNEHKE
+593 
-607 DFQTHKDDNV
+607 
-617 ASFANVE
+617 

-631 NTLDKHK
+631 NALETHK
-638 IESNNALEAA
+638 IEASGALEAA

-660 VEAKAYADGL
+660 AE
-670 SVNYDSV
+670 
-677 GSAQFALQSAKEY
+677 
-690 SDNNTITAI
+690 
-699 TKAKEYTDNKAVET
+699 AKEYTDNK
-713 LATAQENAAH
+713 
-723 AISDAVSAL
+723 
-732 TVSID
+732 SI
-737 AKDADAKLYADEQD
+737 EI
-751 AKMLATV
+751 LATV
-758 NDAIAKV
+758 NDAIDKA
-765 AQDAEFTTVET
+765 AQDAEFVTVET

-789 SAHVKL
+789 SANVKL
-795 NNSTDNILLSDEKG
+795 NLSTDNILLADENG
-809 LLAQVNL
+809 LSAQVNL
-816 TYDQITS
+816 TYDPTTAR
-823 KLTFNNGK
+823 LTFNNGK

-862 NGTTK
+862 DGTTK
-867 EVEVSIDKIEG
+867 EVVASIDKIEG

-892 TQEGVK
+892 TQEGIK
-898 RITATLSVSSNEN
+898 RITATLSVSSSEN
-911 NLIVADDG
+911 NLIVANDG

-954 ASKTGGNAGDTSGLQ
+954 ASKTGGGGGTVDTSGLQ

-983 SNLNAETTARIELE
+983 TNLNAEIAARK
-997 NEVNELKAI
+997 ELKTK
-1006 VEQLANATMID
+1006 VDDLETKVNQLINATMID
-1017 FGTYTVTT
+1017 FGTYTATT
-1025 TDDGENQGGSGD
+1025 TDASENQGG
-1037 VTPSGGDEVT
+1037 GDEAT
-1047 PENGDDNTEEIPTE
+1047 QENGVDNTNETPTE

>member
-8 LQFVHHDDIF
+8 LQFVHHDELF
-18 STREDAMEYVNGQLI
+18 STREDAMNYVNGQLI
-33 QIDRPALYAEPM
+33 QINRPALYAEPM

-63 VGNGETMSIDN
+63 VGNGETMSTSN
-74 KVFFIDIANIEES
+74 KVFFIDLANIEES
-87 IEKIKEQVDKNIEDK
+87 IEKLKEQVDKNYEDVKNVK
-102 ENVIGIVSEIIASC
+102 EFVSTIIASC
-116 GLNEDGTYSKDLDDD
+116 GLNEDGTYSSDLDDD
-131 ILKSAENLKI
+131 ILKSAENLKM
-141 ADALL
+141 ADTLL

-160 EMKLILHPQESDT
+160 EMKLALYPQDSDT
-173 ISFELDK
+173 ISFEIDR
-180 QESGTSLTA
+180 QESGTSLIA
-189 DVKLAE
+189 DVKLAD
-195 KKTFDNVNWSNIIV
+195 KRTFDNTNWSNIII
-209 KDENGLFANVDVKYE
+209 KDENGLFTNVDVKYE
-224 EEQLVVTINGETK
+224 EGQLIVTINGETK
-237 AYDLPKETYIES
+237 TYDLQKETYLES
-249 GYYDKETESII
+249 GYYDKETESIV
-260 LELNNGGE
+260 LVLNNGEE

-293 KEHVKYDSQLH
+293 KEHVLYDKQLH
-304 DEPLWRDVLSAD
+304 DEPLWRDILSAD

-330 LVSDED
+330 LVSSED

-347 SNIKCRV
+347 SNIKCNV
-354 GATETTVQD
+354 DGTETTVQD

-381 ERVDGLYATVALN
+381 ERADGLYATVALN
-394 YDKASN
+394 YNKASN

-496 NHELYVKGVASN
+496 NHELYVKGVASK
-508 IKYKNGVSIEDELDK
+508 IKYKSGISVEDELDK
-523 LNGSEEVVGSIK
+523 LNSAEEVVGSIK

-542 AERVSNDAKLSEI
+542 SERVSNDAQLSEK

-568 VVNAEIARSE
+568 VVN
-578 NADAENIKSIDELGT
+578 
-593 KIETLTSLLNEHKE
+593 TSFTDVN
-607 DFQTHKDDNV
+607 
-617 ASFANVE
+617 
-624 SKIVETN
+624 SKIIETN
-631 NTLDKHK
+631 NELEKHK
-638 IESNNALEAA
+638 IESSGALESA
-648 KVESKTYTDNAL
+648 KVESKTYTDN
-660 VEAKAYADGL
+660 KAT
-670 SVNYDSV
+670 
-677 GSAQFALQSAKEY
+677 E
-690 SDNNTITAI
+690 I
-699 TKAKEYTDNKAVET
+699 

-723 AISDAVSAL
+723 AISDASNAL

-737 AKDADAKLYADEQD
+737 AKNAEAKSYADEQD

-765 AQDAEFTTVET
+765 SQDAEFVTVDT
-776 DTVKTVLN
+776 DTISTVLN

-789 SAHVKL
+789 SANVRL
-795 NNSTDNILLSDEKG
+795 NLSTDNILLSSENG
-809 LLAQVNL
+809 LLAKVNL
-816 TYDQITS
+816 TYDPTTS

-862 NGTTK
+862 DGTTK
-867 EVEVSIDKIEG
+867 EVVASIDKIEG

-892 TQEGVK
+892 TQEGIK

-911 NLIVADDG
+911 NLIVANDG

-954 ASKTGGNAGDTSGLQ
+954 ASKTGGGGTVDTSGLQ

-997 NEVNELKAI
+997 NKVNELKAI
-1006 VEQLANATMID
+1006 VEQLDNATMID

-1025 TDDGENQGGSGD
+1025 TDNGENQSRSSN
-1037 VTPSGGDEVT
+1037 VTLDGGDEVT
-1047 PENGDDNTEEIPTE
+1047 PENGGDNTNETPTE

>member
-8 LQFVHHDDIF
+8 LQFVHHDELF
-18 STREDAMEYVNGQLI
+18 STREDAMNYVNGQLI

-63 VGNGETMSIDN
+63 VGNGETMSTNN
-74 KVFFIDIANIEES
+74 KVFFIDLANIEES
-87 IEKIKEQVDKNIEDK
+87 IEKLNGQVEDVKNVKEL
-102 ENVIGIVSEIIASC
+102 VSAIITSC
-116 GLNEDGTYSKDLDDD
+116 GLNEDGTYSLDLDDD
-131 ILKSAENLKI
+131 ILKSAENLKM
-141 ADALL
+141 ADTLL
-146 SSALQ
+146 SRALQ

-160 EMKLILHPQESDT
+160 EMKLTLHPQDSDT
-173 ISFELDK
+173 ISFGIDR
-180 QESGTSLTA
+180 QDSGTSLIA
-189 DVKLAE
+189 DVKLAD
-195 KKTFDNVNWSNIIV
+195 KKTFDNTNWSNIII
-209 KDENGLFANVDVKYE
+209 KDENGLFTNVDVKYE
-224 EEQLVVTINGETK
+224 DGQLIVTINGETK
-237 AYDLPKETYIES
+237 TYDLPQETYLES
-249 GYYDKETESII
+249 GYYDKETESIV
-260 LELNNGGE
+260 LTLNNGEE
-268 VYVEM
+268 VYVEV

-293 KEHVKYDSQLH
+293 KEHVSYETQLH
-304 DEPLWRDVLSAD
+304 GEPLWRDVLSAD

-330 LVSDED
+330 LVSEED

-347 SNIKCRV
+347 SNIKCHV
-354 GATETTVQD
+354 GGTETTVQD
-363 ALDNIKHPIS
+363 ALNNIEHPIS

-381 ERVDGLYATVALN
+381 ERADGLYATVALN
-394 YDKASN
+394 YNKASN

-405 DGIHQPKAI
+405 DGIHQTQTI

-496 NHELYVKGVASN
+496 NHELYVKGIASN
-508 IKYKNGVSIEDELDK
+508 IKYKSGISVEDELDK
-523 LNGSEEVVGSIK
+523 LNGPEEVVGSIK

-542 AERVSNDAKLSEI
+542 SERVSNDEKLSET
-555 IASTQTELDALED
+555 IASTQTELNALEED
-568 VVNAEIARSE
+568 VNTSFTDVN
-578 NADAENIKSIDELGT
+578 
-593 KIETLTSLLNEHKE
+593 
-607 DFQTHKDDNV
+607 
-617 ASFANVE
+617 
-624 SKIVETN
+624 SKI
-631 NTLDKHK
+631 
-638 IESNNALEAA
+638 IEANNALEAA

-660 VEAKAYADGL
+660 AE
-670 SVNYDSV
+670 
-677 GSAQFALQSAKEY
+677 
-690 SDNNTITAI
+690 
-699 TKAKEYTDNKAVET
+699 AKEYTNNKAVET
-713 LATAQENAAH
+713 LAT
-723 AISDAVSAL
+723 
-732 TVSID
+732 
-737 AKDADAKLYADEQD
+737 
-751 AKMLATV
+751 V
-758 NDAIAKV
+758 NDAIDKV
-765 AQDAEFTTVET
+765 SQDAEFVTVET

-789 SAHVKL
+789 SANVKL
-795 NNSTDNILLSDEKG
+795 NLSTDNILLADENG
-809 LLAQVNL
+809 LSAKVNL
-816 TYDQITS
+816 TYDPTTAR
-823 KLTFNNGK
+823 LTFNNGK

-862 NGTTK
+862 DGTTK
-867 EVEVSIDKIEG
+867 EVVASIDKIEG

-892 TQEGVK
+892 TQEGIK
-898 RITATLSVSSNEN
+898 RITATLSVSSSEN
-911 NLIVADDG
+911 NLIVANDG

-954 ASKTGGNAGDTSGLQ
+954 ASKTGGGGGTVDTSGLQ

-983 SNLNAETTARIELE
+983 TNLNAEIAAR
-997 NEVNELKAI
+997 NELKTK
-1006 VEQLANATMID
+1006 VDDLETKVNQLINATMID
-1017 FGTYTVTT
+1017 FGTYTATT
-1025 TDDGENQGGSGD
+1025 TSASENQGG
-1037 VTPSGGDEVT
+1037 GDEAT
-1047 PENGDDNTEEIPTE
+1047 QENGVDNTNETPTE

>member
-8 LQFVHHDDIF
+8 LQFVHHDELF
-18 STREDAMEYVNGQLI
+18 STREDAMNYVNGQLI
-33 QIDRPALYAEPM
+33 QINRPALYAEPM

-63 VGNGETMSIDN
+63 VGNGETMSTNN
-74 KVFFIDIANIEES
+74 KVFFIDLANIEES
-87 IEKIKEQVDKNIEDK
+87 IEKLKEQVDKNYEDVKNVK
-102 ENVIGIVSEIIASC
+102 EFVSTIIASC
-116 GLNEDGTYSKDLDDD
+116 GLNEDGTYSSDLDDD
-131 ILKSAENLKI
+131 ILKSAENLKM
-141 ADALL
+141 ADTLL

-160 EMKLILHPQESDT
+160 EMKLTLYPQDSDT
-173 ISFELDK
+173 ISFEIDR
-180 QESGTSLTA
+180 QESGASLIA
-189 DVKLAE
+189 DVKLAD
-195 KKTFDNVNWSNIIV
+195 KRTFDNTNWSNIII
-209 KDENGLFANVDVKYE
+209 KDENGLFTNVDVKYE
-224 EEQLVVTINGETK
+224 EGQLIVTINGETK
-237 AYDLPKETYIES
+237 TYDLQKETYLES
-249 GYYDKETESII
+249 GYYDKETESIV
-260 LELNNGGE
+260 LVLNNGEE

-293 KEHVKYDSQLH
+293 KEHVLYDKQLH
-304 DEPLWRDVLSAD
+304 DEPLWRDILSAD

-330 LVSDED
+330 SVSSED

-347 SNIKCRV
+347 SNIKCNV
-354 GATETTVQD
+354 DGTETTVQD

-381 ERVDGLYATVALN
+381 ERADGLYATVALN
-394 YDKASN
+394 YNKASN

-405 DGIHQPKAI
+405 DGIHQPKSI

-496 NHELYVKGVASN
+496 NHELYVKGVASK
-508 IKYKNGVSIEDELDK
+508 IKYKSGISVEDELDK
-523 LNGSEEVVGSIK
+523 LNGAEEVVGSIK

-542 AERVSNDAKLSEI
+542 SERVSNDAQLSEK
-555 IASTQTELDALED
+555 IASTQTELDALE
-568 VVNAEIARSE
+568 
-578 NADAENIKSIDELGT
+578 
-593 KIETLTSLLNEHKE
+593 
-607 DFQTHKDDNV
+607 
-617 ASFANVE
+617 
-624 SKIVETN
+624 
-631 NTLDKHK
+631 
-638 IESNNALEAA
+638 
-648 KVESKTYTDNAL
+648 VESKTYTDN
-660 VEAKAYADGL
+660 KATEIL
-670 SVNYDSV
+670 
-677 GSAQFALQSAKEY
+677 E
-690 SDNNTITAI
+690 
-699 TKAKEYTDNKAVET
+699 
-713 LATAQENAAH
+713 TAQENAAH
-723 AISDAVSAL
+723 AISDASNAL

-737 AKDADAKLYADEQD
+737 AKNAEAKSYADEQD

-758 NDAIAKV
+758 NDAIAK
-765 AQDAEFTTVET
+765 ASQDAEFVTVDT
-776 DTVKTVLN
+776 DTINTVLN

-789 SAHVKL
+789 SANVRL
-795 NNSTDNILLSDEKG
+795 NLSTDNILLSSENG
-809 LLAQVNL
+809 LLAKVNL
-816 TYDQITS
+816 TYDPTTS

-862 NGTTK
+862 DGTTK
-867 EVEVSIDKIEG
+867 EVVASIDKIEG

-892 TQEGVK
+892 TQEGIK

-911 NLIVADDG
+911 NLIVANDG

-954 ASKTGGNAGDTSGLQ
+954 ASKTGGGGTVDTSGLQ

-997 NEVNELKAI
+997 NKVNELKAI
-1006 VEQLANATMID
+1006 VEQLDNATMID

-1025 TDDGENQGGSGD
+1025 TDNGENQSGSSN
-1037 VTPSGGDEVT
+1037 VTLDGGDEVT
-1047 PENGDDNTEEIPTE
+1047 PENGGDNTNETPTE

>member
-151 DEIARAKAE
+151 DEIDRAKAE

-456 FEFDN
+456 FDFDN
-461 KNRTVTLV
+461 DNRTVTLE
-469 RNEVN
+469 RNQKN

-480 ADVNVSND
+480 ANVNVSKEA
-488 TDNILQVS
+488 DNILQENNS
-496 NHELYVKGVASN
+496 TLYVKGVASN
-508 IKYKNGVSIEDELDK
+508 IKYKSEVSVADELDK
-523 LNGSEEVVGSIK
+523 LNGPEEVVGSIK

-542 AERVSNDAKLSEI
+542 LERDSNDKKLSES

-593 KIETLTSLLNEHKE
+593 KIETLSSLLNVHKE

-617 ASFANVE
+617 TSFANVE

-648 KVESKTYTDNAL
+648 KVESKTYTDN
-660 VEAKAYADGL
+660 
-670 SVNYDSV
+670 
-677 GSAQFALQSAKEY
+677 
-690 SDNNTITAI
+690 
-699 TKAKEYTDNKAVET
+699 KAVET

-737 AKDADAKLYADEQD
+737 AKDADVKLYADEQD

-789 SAHVKL
+789 SANVKL
-795 NNSTDNILLSDEKG
+795 NNSTDNILLSDENG

-862 NGTTK
+862 DGTKK

-878 GNNGDSPVTVNVEQ
+878 GNNGDSPVTINVEQ

-1037 VTPSGGDEVT
+1037 VTPDGGDEVT
-1047 PENGDDNTEEIPTE
+1047 PEDGDDNTEEIPTE